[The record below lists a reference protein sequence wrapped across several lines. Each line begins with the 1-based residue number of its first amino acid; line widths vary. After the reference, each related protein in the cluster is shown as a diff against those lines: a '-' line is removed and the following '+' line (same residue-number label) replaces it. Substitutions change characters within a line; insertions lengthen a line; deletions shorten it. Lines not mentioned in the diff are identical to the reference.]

1 MSLSVHDLMSMWQ
14 SGEAGMASRLR
25 TLAFERPGATAL
37 ITIDAAGETQY
48 DYAELD
54 RRAACVAARFGD
66 QCAAGKRALLLMD
79 SGIDYVSALFGCLYA
94 GVVAVPVYPPESKR
108 EQHLARLRG
117 IAQDAGV
124 RYVLTTSVLQ
134 ERFADQYGE
143 LAPDAE
149 IIAVD
154 TLCATTVSN
163 DTGAFALHDVR
174 SSDIAFLQYTSGSTG
189 TPKGVMVS
197 HGNLIAN
204 EIAIKAA
211 LGVQSDDVFVSWL
224 PLYHDMGL
232 IGSLLQ
238 PVFSGIPLVLMSPHY
253 FLERP
258 MRWLQAIARHRGT
271 ISGAPDFAYRLCAER
286 LRDNA
291 IAQLD
296 LSSWRLAF
304 SGSEPVR
311 RDTLDTFVARFAPA
325 GFDAAALYP
334 CYGLAEAT
342 LFVTGGRRGAGLI
355 SARFESDALSAAR
368 VAVTSEGEPG
378 TVLVACG
385 ATQPGHAVVIVDP
398 VNGQTLTSGKIGEI
412 HVSGP
417 SVAHGYWQR
426 ADASASTFRTDGI
439 TRWLRTGDLGFVHDG
454 QLYIA
459 GRCKDLII
467 VRGKNLYPQDI
478 EQAVEARC
486 EFVRKGR
493 VIAFAADIDGAEGPA
508 LALEV
513 APMMKKRFTAA
524 DVVAQLNRCVFDAC
538 GEVPIAVVLLNPAAL
553 PKTSSGKLQ
562 RSATRQGWQDRTLDA
577 YALWEHGHFV
587 VGADASDTPQQA
599 PLDGLEKELAA
610 LWSEVLDLEIATRDA
625 HFFASGGSSLTAA
638 RLAAR
643 IGERW
648 RRPFEIG
655 QVFEFPTLATMA
667 QALSHALEKPE
678 CEPVDTFPLERSD
691 ELVASHAQQR
701 QLFAWQLDPQ
711 SRAYHIATGIRL
723 RGQLDIDALRRSFD
737 SLVERHAALRT
748 SFVETP
754 GAAYVYVPRIHPEKP
769 LNWMRADL
777 LDKDFSEDALGK
789 LAQRFAAEPFDLAQ
803 GPVLRVGLVRY
814 GDDEHLLLLA
824 LHHIA
829 TDGWSMQIIVDEFVA
844 YFRATVTNT
853 PVTIAAP
860 LVGYTDYAAWQ
871 NRWLN
876 GGEAQ
881 RQLDYW
887 RNELGDEVPALAL
900 SFDRS
905 PAAGPGS
912 LAASRMPFALPASLA
927 RRVRD
932 AASRHGATPF
942 ILLLAAYH
950 AWLYRVTGQADIRT
964 GVPVANRQRPETHGV
979 VGFFTNTIVLRSV
992 CTASLRVSALVAA
1005 LRRAAIEG
1013 QAHQALPFDVL
1024 VERLN
1029 PARDAQGLPLFE
1041 TTFNYLADDYPALE
1055 RLPGLTASRYEI
1067 EEAHVK
1073 VPLALDLRES
1083 RDGGMRAYLTYASDL
1098 FDATSVE
1105 RMAAQ
1110 YQRVVEAFAAALLS
1124 DDPAAAPTL
1133 AALDLLDLEEQ
1144 ARVAAASRGRV
1155 ANLSDEPV
1163 HVRVASHAQ
1172 AQPEAP
1178 ALIDR
1183 EERLSY
1189 REVDQRTQRI
1199 ACWLLDHG
1207 LGVGQHVAIVADRSA
1222 AFVVAML
1229 GVLKAGGAYVP
1240 LDAGNPPQRL
1250 EQTLRGCGAQ
1260 FVLWEKEKAEFALDG
1275 LQQTT
1280 IDNAQQHTHALTRE
1294 LPTVDSREAAYV
1306 IYTSGSSGTPKG
1318 VVIPHAALSNYVEA
1332 VLDRLALPP
1341 RSTFAMVSTVAA
1353 DLGHTMLFGALASGG
1368 TLHLIDRDTTL
1379 DADCFARYMTENR
1392 IDVLKIVPGHLNALL
1407 QVQNAA
1413 DVLPAHT
1420 LILGGEAT
1428 AWPLLENIRALKPSC
1443 RVINHYGPTETT
1455 VGILTQDAAHADSRA
1470 ATLPLGLPLANT
1482 STWVLDTHMN
1492 PVGAGETGELYLG
1505 GAGVAR
1511 GYLGRPGMT
1520 AERFVPD
1527 PFTAGARLY
1536 RSGDRARRLVDGAIE
1551 YLGRIDDQVKI
1562 RGYRVEPGE
1571 IAARLRAL
1579 DGVLD
1584 AAVIVSAA
1592 GRLAGF
1598 ATAKP
1603 GRTLDTASL
1612 KKQLAAVLPDY
1623 MVPSSL
1629 RVLDALPLNRN
1640 GKLDRQALG
1649 ELARKATRTGGS
1661 VHRIPHGAT
1670 EITLARIWSDVLGLA
1685 ESKPE
1690 SSILRD
1696 DNFFALGGH
1705 SLAAMRMLSRVRA
1718 EWSIELPLRAVFS
1731 APTLQALAVRI
1742 DELSIEAHAAGSETP
1757 TIRVIER
1764 QREMPLSLTQQRIWV
1779 VDQLA
1784 GGSLASYN
1792 MAAGLDLRGDLDA
1805 NLLHASLA
1813 ALVERHEV
1821 LRSSFGEHDG
1831 DPVLTIADHLDVPM
1845 PLVDCSALP
1854 DTQRE
1859 QTVARYLTDAAN
1871 RPFDLAAPPLV
1882 RALLLKFDA
1891 SHHVLILVLHHIV
1904 ADGAS
1909 VHILIDELCAQ
1920 YRARRGGLPSALP
1933 ALPIQ
1938 YADYAAWQREE
1949 LTAVKLRDEQDF
1961 WRTYLANA
1969 PHFLA
1974 LPADRPRPPVASHDG
1989 GTVRLRLSRETGA
2002 RVTTLASARGMT
2014 PFAVLLASFQLFLHK
2029 LTGQTDL
2036 LIGTDVAGRDR
2047 TELEGLVGFFINVLP
2062 VRSRI
2067 SVDGANTASFN
2078 AWLDTAKH
2086 SAWEALEH
2094 RALPFDRIVD
2104 ALAVSRR
2111 RDANPL
2117 LQMLFVLRDLPR
2129 KNTSVPGLAI
2139 ELLRVQTT
2147 QSKFDMAL
2155 FVEPVDGG
2163 YEVEWVYASS
2173 LFARST
2179 VERWFRLWRDL
2190 LDQVSTDPDAR
2201 LDLNRTL
2208 PDDSPDAVLQR
2219 VPEAIPQ

>member
-1 MSLSVHDLMSMWQ
+1 MSAWQ
-14 SGEAGMASRLR
+14 SGEASMATRLR
-25 TLAFERPGATAL
+25 TLALERPGAIAL
-37 ITIDAAGETQY
+37 ITIDATGEAQY
-48 DYAELD
+48 DYVEVD
-54 RRAACVAARFGD
+54 RRATRLAAHFSD
-66 QCAAGKRALLLMD
+66 QHAAGERALLLMD
-79 SGIDYVSALFGCLYA
+79 SGIDYVSAFFACLYA

-134 ERFADQYGE
+134 ERFADQYCE

-149 IIAVD
+149 VIAVD
-154 TLCATTVSN
+154 ALCSTGDSN
-163 DTGAFALHDVR
+163 AFTLHDVQP
-174 SSDIAFLQYTSGSTG
+174 SDIAFLQYTSGSTG

-204 EIAIKAA
+204 EIAIKAG

-238 PVFSGIPLVLMSPHY
+238 PVFSGIPLVLMSPQY

-258 MRWLQAIARHRGT
+258 LRWLQAIARHRGT

-291 IAQLD
+291 VAQLD

-311 RDTLDTFVARFAPA
+311 RDTLDAFVARFACT
-325 GFDAAALYP
+325 GFDPAALYP

-342 LFVTGGRRGAGLI
+342 LFVTGGRRGAGLV
-355 SARFESDALSAAR
+355 SGRFETDALSAAR
-368 VAVTSEGEPG
+368 VAVAPETRPG

-385 ATQPGHAVVIVDP
+385 TTQPGHVISIVDP
-398 VNGQTLTSGKIGEI
+398 VNGQTLASGGIGEI

-426 ADASASTFRTDGI
+426 AEASSSTFRTDGA

-493 VIAFAADIDGAEGPA
+493 VIAFSADIDGAEGPA
-508 LALEV
+508 LALEI
-513 APMMKKRFTAA
+513 APMMKKRFAAA
-524 DVVAQLNRCVFDAC
+524 DIAAQLNRCVFDAC
-538 GEVPIAVVLLNPAAL
+538 GEVPVAIVLLNPAAL

-562 RSATRQGWQDRTLDA
+562 RAAARQGWRNRTLDA
-577 YALWEHGHFV
+577 YALWERGQFV
-587 VGADASDTPQQA
+587 VGTGAAATLQQP
-599 PLDGLEKELAA
+599 PLEGLEQELAA
-610 LWSEVLDLEIATRDA
+610 LWTDVLDCEITTRDA
-625 HFFASGGSSLTAA
+625 HFFVSGGSSLTAA
-638 RLAAR
+638 RLATLVHQH
-643 IGERW
+643 W
-648 RRPFEIG
+648 RRPFELA
-655 QVFEFPTLATMA
+655 QVFEFPTLAAMA
-667 QALSHALEKPE
+667 EALAQALEKPA
-678 CEPVDTFPLERSD
+678 CEPADTTPLERGS
-691 ELVASHAQQR
+691 ELVVSHAQQR

-723 RGQLDIDALRRSFD
+723 RGQINMDALRRSFD
-737 SLVERHAALRT
+737 MLVERHAALRT
-748 SFVETP
+748 SFVETA
-754 GAAYVYVPRIHPEKP
+754 GAAHVYAPRIHPAKP
-769 LNWMRADL
+769 LDWMQADL
-777 LDKDFSEDALGK
+777 LDRDSSEEALGK
-789 LAQRFAAEPFDLAQ
+789 LARRFATEPFNLAR

-814 GDDEHLLLLA
+814 RDNEHLLLLA

-829 TDGWSMQIIVDEFVA
+829 TDGWSMRIIVDEFVA
-844 YFRATVTNT
+844 HYRSAVTST
-853 PVTIAAP
+853 QADIAAP
-860 LVGYTDYAAWQ
+860 LVSYTDYAAWQ
-871 NRWLN
+871 HRWLD

-887 RNELGDEVPALAL
+887 RNELGDEAPALAL
-900 SFDRS
+900 PFDRS
-905 PAAGPGS
+905 PTAGTGS
-912 LAASRMPFALPASLA
+912 LAAARMPFTLPVTLA
-927 RRVRD
+927 RQVRD
-932 AASRHGATPF
+932 AASQHGATPF

-992 CTASLRVSALVAA
+992 CTASLSVSALVAA
-1005 LRRAAIEG
+1005 LRRAAIDG

-1029 PARDAQGLPLFE
+1029 PARGAQGQPLFE
-1041 TTFNYLADDYPALE
+1041 TTFNYLSDDYPALE
-1055 RLPGLTASRYEI
+1055 RLPGLIASRYEI
-1067 EEAHVK
+1067 EEEHVK
-1073 VPLALDLRES
+1073 VPLGLDLRES
-1083 RDGGMRAYLTYASDL
+1083 RDGGIRAYLTYASDL
-1098 FDATSVE
+1098 FDATSAE

-1110 YQRVVEAFAAALLS
+1110 YQRVVEAFVAALLH
-1124 DDPAAAPTL
+1124 DDPAADSTL
-1133 AALDLLDLEEQ
+1133 AALDLLDPEGQ
-1144 ARVAAASRGRV
+1144 ARVALASRGEQT
-1155 ANLSDEPV
+1155 NFSGEPM
-1163 HVRVASHAQ
+1163 HVRVAHHATERPQ
-1172 AQPEAP
+1172 ALAV
-1178 ALIDR
+1178 IDGTT
-1183 EERLSY
+1183 RLTYS
-1189 REVDQRTQRI
+1189 ELNQRAQSI

-1207 LGVGQHVAIVADRSA
+1207 LRAGQHVAIVADRSSS
-1222 AFVVAML
+1222 FVVAML

-1240 LDAGNPPQRL
+1240 LDAANPPQRL
-1250 EQTLRGCGAQ
+1250 EQTLRGCGAR
-1260 FVLWEKEKAEFALDG
+1260 FVLWEKAGIRIDG
-1275 LQQTT
+1275 LHQAT
-1280 IDNAQQHTHALTRE
+1280 IDHVQQHALLLTRD
-1294 LPTVDSREAAYV
+1294 LPVVDSREAAYV

-1318 VVIPHAALSNYVEA
+1318 VVIPHAALSNYVDA
-1332 VLDRLALPP
+1332 VLDRLALPG
-1341 RSTFAMVSTVAA
+1341 RMAFAMVSTVAA
-1353 DLGHTMLFGALASGG
+1353 DLGHTVLFGALASGG

-1379 DADCFARYMTENR
+1379 DADSFARYMVENS
-1392 IDVLKIVPGHLNALL
+1392 IDILKIVPGHLNALL
-1407 QVQNAA
+1407 QAQDAA

-1420 LILGGEAT
+1420 LVLGGEAT
-1428 AWPLLENIRALKPSC
+1428 AWPLLENIRSLKPSC

-1455 VGILTQDAAHADSRA
+1455 VGILTQDAAHTDSSA
-1470 ATLPLGLPLANT
+1470 ATLPVGSPLANAA
-1482 STWVLDTHMN
+1482 TWVLDAHMN
-1492 PVGAGETGELYLG
+1492 PVSGGETGELYLG
-1505 GAGVAR
+1505 GVGVAR
-1511 GYLGRPGMT
+1511 GYLDRPGMT

-1527 PFTAGARLY
+1527 PFTPGGRLY
-1536 RSGDRARRLVDGAIE
+1536 RSGDRARRLTDGAIE

-1584 AAVIVSAA
+1584 AAVLVSAA

-1598 ATAKP
+1598 VTAKP
-1603 GRTLDTASL
+1603 GCTLDTTLL

-1640 GKLDRQALG
+1640 GKLDRQALS
-1649 ELARKATRTGGS
+1649 ELARTATRTYAS
-1661 VHRIPHGAT
+1661 VRRMPEGAT
-1670 EITLARIWSDVLGLA
+1670 EITLARIWSDVLGLTG
-1685 ESKPE
+1685 SKPE
-1690 SSILRD
+1690 NSIARD

-1705 SLAAMRMLSRVRA
+1705 SLAAMRMLSRVRVA
-1718 EWSIELPLRAVFS
+1718 WPIELPLRAVFS

-1742 DELSIEAHAAGSETP
+1742 DELSSEGDATGSGAP
-1757 TIRVIER
+1757 IRIVER
-1764 QREMPLSLTQQRIWV
+1764 RREMPLSLTQQRIWV
-1779 VDQLA
+1779 VDRLA

-1792 MAAGLDLRGDLDA
+1792 MAAGLDLRGELDA
-1805 NLLHASLA
+1805 TLLHASLA
-1813 ALVERHEV
+1813 ALIERHEV
-1821 LRSSFGEHDG
+1821 LRSSFGEDDG
-1831 DPVLTIADHLDVPM
+1831 DPVLTIADQLDVPM
-1845 PLVDCSALP
+1845 PLVDCGTTLP
-1854 DTQRE
+1854 DTQR
-1859 QTVARYLTDAAN
+1859 QQIIDRYLTDAAN
-1871 RPFDLAAPPLV
+1871 RPFDLAAPPLM

-1909 VHILIDELCAQ
+1909 VHILIDELCAG
-1920 YRARRGGLPSALP
+1920 YRARRIGMPAALP
-1933 ALPIQ
+1933 ALPVQ
-1938 YADYAAWQREE
+1938 YADYAAWQREQSTS
-1949 LTAVKLRDEQDF
+1949 LGGRGEQDF
-1961 WRTYLANA
+1961 WRAYLANA

-1989 GTVRLRLSRETGA
+1989 GVVRLTLSRETAA
-2002 RVTTLASARGMT
+2002 RVRTLATARGMT
-2014 PFAVLLASFQLFLHK
+2014 PFAVLLASFQLFLHR
-2029 LTGQTDL
+2029 LTGQADL
-2036 LIGTDVAGRDR
+2036 LVGTDVAGRDR
-2047 TELEGLVGFFINVLP
+2047 TELEGLIGFFINVLP

-2067 SVDGANTASFN
+2067 ADDGANTASFN
-2078 AWLDTAKH
+2078 AWLGTARH

-2094 RALPFDRIVD
+2094 RVLPFDRIVD

-2117 LQMLFVLRDLPR
+2117 LQLLFVLRDLPR
-2129 KNTSVPGLAI
+2129 RNTSVPGLAI
-2139 ELLRVQTT
+2139 ELLRAQAT

-2173 LFARST
+2173 LFLRST
-2179 VERWFRLWRDL
+2179 VERWFASWREL
-2190 LDQVSTDPDAR
+2190 LDKVSADPEAPLILDPTLAR
-2201 LDLNRTL
+2201 HSPGTVPHRL
-2208 PDDSPDAVLQR
+2208 PD
-2219 VPEAIPQ
+2219 AIPQ

>member
-1 MSLSVHDLMSMWQ
+1 MSAHDLTSMWQ
-14 SGEAGMASRLR
+14 SGEAGMATRLR
-25 TLAFERPGATAL
+25 ALASERPGATAL

-54 RRAACVAARFGD
+54 RRATCLATYFSD
-66 QCAAGKRALLLMD
+66 QHAAGERALLLMD
-79 SGIDYVSALFGCLYA
+79 SGIDYVSAFFGCLYA

-134 ERFADQYGE
+134 ERFAEQYGE
-143 LAPDAE
+143 LAPGAE

-154 TLCATTVSN
+154 TLCAVSASS

-174 SSDIAFLQYTSGSTG
+174 PSDIAFLQYTSGSTG

-204 EIAIKAA
+204 EIAISAG

-232 IGSLLQ
+232 IGSMVQ
-238 PVFSGIPLVLMSPHY
+238 PVFSGIPLVLMSPQY

-258 MRWLQAIARHRGT
+258 MRWPQAIARHRGT

-311 RDTLDTFVARFAPA
+311 RDTLDAFVARFASA

-342 LFVTGGRRGAGLI
+342 LFVTGGRRGVGLV

-368 VAVTSEGEPG
+368 VAVTSESEPG

-385 ATQPGHAVVIVDP
+385 APQPGHVIEIVDP
-398 VNGQTLTSGKIGEI
+398 VSGERLTSGQIGEI

-426 ADASASTFRTDGI
+426 ADASASTFRTVGV
-439 TRWLRTGDLGFVHDG
+439 TRWLRTGDLGFVHDR

-493 VIAFAADIDGAEGPA
+493 VIAFAADIDAAEGPA
-508 LALEV
+508 LALEI

-524 DVVAQLNRCVFDAC
+524 DIVAQLNRCVFDAC

-562 RSATRQGWQDRTLDA
+562 RAATRQGWQDRTLDA

-587 VGADASDTPQQA
+587 VGAAGADTPQQA
-599 PLDGLEKELAA
+599 PLDGIEKELAA
-610 LWSEVLDLEIATRDA
+610 LWSEVIEREIAARDA

-643 IGERW
+643 ICERW

-655 QVFEFPTLATMA
+655 QVFEFPTLAAMTK
-667 QALSHALEKPE
+667 ALSQAIEKPE
-678 CEPVDTFPLERSD
+678 CESADTVPLERGD
-691 ELVASHAQQR
+691 ELVVSHAQQR

-737 SLVERHAALRT
+737 ILVERHAALRT
-748 SFVETP
+748 SFVEMP
-754 GAAYVYVPRIHPEKP
+754 GAAHIYVPRIHPATP
-769 LNWMRADL
+769 LDWMRADL
-777 LDKDFSEDALGK
+777 LGGDFSEEMLGK
-789 LAQRFAAEPFDLAQ
+789 LARRFAAEPFDLAQ

-814 GDDEHLLLLA
+814 GDNEHLLLLA

-844 YFRATVTNT
+844 HYRAAVANT
-853 PVTIAAP
+853 PAMIVAP
-860 LVGYTDYAAWQ
+860 LIGYTDYAAWQ
-871 NRWLN
+871 HRWLDGN
-876 GGEAQ
+876 EAQ

-887 RNELGDEVPALAL
+887 RNQLGDEAPALAL
-900 SFDRS
+900 PFDRS
-905 PAAGPGS
+905 LAAGTGS
-912 LAASRMPFALPASLA
+912 MAAARIPFALPASLA

-950 AWLYRVTGQADIRT
+950 VWLYRVTGQADIRT

-979 VGFFTNTIVLRSV
+979 VGLFTNTIVLRSV
-992 CTASLRVSALVAA
+992 CTASLSVSALLAA
-1005 LRRAAIEG
+1005 LRRAAIDG

-1029 PARDAQGLPLFE
+1029 PVRDAQGLPLFE

-1055 RLPGLTASRYEI
+1055 RLPGLIASRYEL

-1083 RDGGMRAYLTYASDL
+1083 REDGMRAYLTYASDL
-1098 FDATSVE
+1098 FDATSIE

-1110 YQRVVEAFAAALLS
+1110 YQRVVEAFATALLS
-1124 DDPAAAPTL
+1124 DDPAADSTL
-1133 AALDLLDLEEQ
+1133 AALDLLDPEDR
-1144 ARVAAASRGRV
+1144 ACVAAASCGRET
-1155 ANLSDEPV
+1155 NLSGERV
-1163 HVRVASHAQ
+1163 HVRIASHAQ
-1172 AQPEAP
+1172 AQPD
-1178 ALIDR
+1178 ALALVDGG
-1183 EERLSY
+1183 ERLSY
-1189 REVDQRTQRI
+1189 RELDQRAQRV

-1207 LGVGQHVAIVADRSA
+1207 LRAGQPVAIVADRSM

-1240 LDAGNPPQRL
+1240 LDAGSPQQRL

-1260 FVLWEKEKAEFALDG
+1260 FVLSEKAGLALDG

-1280 IDNAQQHTHALTRE
+1280 IDNAQQHARALTRE
-1294 LPTVDSREAAYV
+1294 LPAVDPREAAYV

-1353 DLGHTMLFGALASGG
+1353 DLGHTVLFGALASGG
-1368 TLHLIDRDTTL
+1368 TLHLIARDTTL
-1379 DADCFARYMTENR
+1379 DADCFARYMAANR
-1392 IDVLKIVPGHLNALL
+1392 IDILKIVPGHLNALL
-1407 QVQNAA
+1407 QAQNAA

-1420 LILGGEAT
+1420 LVLGGEAT
-1428 AWPLLENIRALKPSC
+1428 AWPLLQKIRSLKPSC

-1455 VGILTQDAAHADSRA
+1455 VGILTQDAARADSSA
-1470 ATLPLGLPLANT
+1470 ATLPLGSPLANT
-1482 STWVLDTHMN
+1482 ATWVLDAHMN
-1492 PVGAGETGELYLG
+1492 PVGAGEIGELYLG

-1511 GYLGRPGMT
+1511 GYLGWPGMT

-1527 PFTAGARLY
+1527 PYARGERLY
-1536 RSGDRARRLVDGAIE
+1536 RSGDRARRLADGAIE

-1562 RGYRVEPGE
+1562 RGYRVEPAE

-1584 AAVIVSAA
+1584 AAVIVSTT

-1598 ATAKP
+1598 AVAKP
-1603 GRTLDTASL
+1603 ECTLDTVSL

-1649 ELARKATRTGGS
+1649 ELARTATRTGGS
-1661 VHRIPHGAT
+1661 VRRVPKGAT
-1670 EITLARIWSDVLGLA
+1670 EITLARIWADVLGLA

-1690 SSILRD
+1690 TSILRD

-1718 EWSIELPLRAVFS
+1718 EWPIELPLRAVFS
-1731 APTLQALAVRI
+1731 APTLQALAVSI
-1742 DELSIEAHAAGSETP
+1742 DVLSTEAHTVSSETP
-1757 TIRVIER
+1757 IRIVER
-1764 QREMPLSLTQQRIWV
+1764 RQEMPLSLTQQRIWV

-1784 GGSLASYN
+1784 VGGLASYN
-1792 MAAGLDLRGDLDA
+1792 MAAGLDLRGELDA

-1813 ALVERHEV
+1813 ALVDRHEV

-1845 PLVDCSALP
+1845 PLVNCGALP
-1854 DTQRE
+1854 DTQRQ
-1859 QTVARYLTDAAN
+1859 QTVDRYLTDAAI
-1871 RPFDLAAPPLV
+1871 RPFDLAAPPLM
-1882 RALLLKFDA
+1882 RALLLKFDT

-1909 VHILIDELCAQ
+1909 VHILIDELCAG
-1920 YRARRGGLPSALP
+1920 YRARRSGMPPALLALP
-1933 ALPIQ
+1933 VQ
-1938 YADYAAWQREE
+1938 YADYAAWQREQ
-1949 LTAVKLRDEQDF
+1949 LTPVKVRGEQDF
-1961 WRTYLANA
+1961 WRAYLANA

-1989 GTVRLRLSRETGA
+1989 GTVRLTLSPETGA
-2002 RVTTLASARGMT
+2002 RVRALASVRGMT

-2047 TELEGLVGFFINVLP
+2047 TGLEGLIGLFINVLP

-2067 SVDGANTASFN
+2067 KTDGVNTASFN

-2129 KNTSVPGLAI
+2129 KNTNVPGLAI
-2139 ELLRVQTT
+2139 ELLRPQTT

-2173 LFARST
+2173 LFVRST
-2179 VERWFRLWRDL
+2179 VERWFASWRDL
-2190 LDQVSTDPDAR
+2190 LDQVSADPDAR
-2201 LDLNRTL
+2201 LDLGRTL
-2208 PDDSPDAVLQR
+2208 PDYSPDATLHR
-2219 VPEAIPQ
+2219 VPDAISQ

>member
-1 MSLSVHDLMSMWQ
+1 MSLSVHDEASM
-14 SGEAGMASRLR
+14 ATRLR
-25 TLAFERPGATAL
+25 TLALERPGAVAL

-54 RRAACVAARFGD
+54 RRAACVAAHFDKQR
-66 QCAAGKRALLLMD
+66 AAGECALLLMD
-79 SGIDYVSALFGCLYA
+79 SGVDYVSAFFGCLYA

-124 RYVLTTSVLQ
+124 RYVLTTSALQ
-134 ERFADQYGE
+134 VRFADQYGE

-154 TLCATTVSN
+154 TLSATSASSVPH
-163 DTGAFALHDVR
+163 AFTLHDVQP
-174 SSDIAFLQYTSGSTG
+174 SDIAFLQYTSGSTG

-204 EIAIKAA
+204 EIAIKAG

-232 IGSLLQ
+232 IGSMLQ
-238 PVFSGIPLVLMSPHY
+238 PVFSSIPLVLMSPQY

-258 MRWLQAIARHRGT
+258 LRWLQAIARHRGT

-291 IAQLD
+291 VAELD

-311 RDTLDTFVARFAPA
+311 RDTLDAFVARFASA

-368 VAVTSEGEPG
+368 VAVTSESEPG

-385 ATQPGHAVVIVDP
+385 APQPGHVIEVVDP
-398 VNGQTLTSGKIGEI
+398 VSGDTLISGQIGEI

-426 ADASASTFRTDGI
+426 TDVSASTFRTDGAI
-439 TRWLRTGDLGFVHDG
+439 RWLRTGDLGFVHDG

-508 LALEV
+508 IALEI
-513 APMMKKRFTAA
+513 APLMKKRFTAA
-524 DVVAQLNRCVFDAC
+524 DIVAQLNRCIFDVC
-538 GEVPIAVVLLNPAAL
+538 GEAPVAVVLLNPAAL

-562 RSATRQGWQDRTLDA
+562 RAATRQGWQDRTLDA
-577 YALWEHGHFV
+577 YALWERNHFV
-587 VGADASDTPQQA
+587 LGAASSETPQQA

-610 LWSEVLDLEIATRDA
+610 IWSEVLDLEVATRDA

-643 IGERW
+643 ISQHW

-655 QVFEFPTLATMA
+655 QVFEFQTLATMA
-667 QALSHALEKPE
+667 QALSQVLENPE
-678 CEPVDTFPLERSD
+678 CESADTIPLERSD
-691 ELVASHAQQR
+691 ELVVSHAQQR

-711 SRAYHIATGIRL
+711 SRAYHVAAGIRL
-723 RGQLDIDALRRSFD
+723 RGQLDIDALRRSFNI
-737 SLVERHAALRT
+737 LVERHAALRT

-754 GAAYVYVPRIHPEKP
+754 GSVHVYVPQIHPAIP
-769 LNWMRADL
+769 LDWMRADL
-777 LDKDFSEDALGK
+777 IDEEFIEDTLGK

-814 GDDEHLLLLA
+814 GDNEHVLLLA

-844 YFRATVTNT
+844 HYHAAVTRT
-853 PVTIAAP
+853 AATIAAP

-871 NRWLN
+871 HRWLD
-876 GGEAQ
+876 GSEAQ

-887 RNELGDEVPALAL
+887 SAELGDEAPALAL
-900 SFDRS
+900 PFDRS
-905 PAAGPGS
+905 PAAGTGS
-912 LAASRMPFALPASLA
+912 LAAARMPFTLPANLTG
-927 RRVRD
+927 RVRD

-942 ILLLAAYH
+942 IVLLAAYH

-979 VGFFTNTIVLRSV
+979 VGFFTNTIVLRSD
-992 CTASLRVSALVAA
+992 CTALLSVSALLAA
-1005 LRRAAIEG
+1005 LRRAAIDG

-1083 RDGGMRAYLTYASDL
+1083 RQGGMRAYLTYASDL
-1098 FDATSVE
+1098 FDAPSVE

-1110 YQRVVEAFAAALLS
+1110 YRRVVEAFVAALLS
-1124 DDPAAAPTL
+1124 DDPAADPAL
-1133 AALDLLDLEEQ
+1133 AALDLLDPEEL
-1144 ARVAAASRGRV
+1144 ARVAVASQGSKI
-1155 ANLSDEPV
+1155 NLSGEPV
-1163 HVRVASHAQ
+1163 HVRVASHAR
-1172 AQPEAP
+1172 AQPDAP
-1178 ALIDR
+1178 ALIDG
-1183 EERLSY
+1183 EERLNY
-1189 REVDQRTQRI
+1189 RELEQRAQRI

-1207 LGVGQHVAIVADRSA
+1207 LRAGQPVAIVADRSA

-1250 EQTLRGCGAQ
+1250 EQTLRGCGAR
-1260 FVLWEKEKAEFALDG
+1260 FVLWEKEQTGLVLDG
-1275 LQQTT
+1275 PQKQTT
-1280 IDNAQQHTHALTRE
+1280 IGHAQQHAHALTRE
-1294 LPTVDSREAAYV
+1294 LPVVDSREAAYV

-1353 DLGHTMLFGALASGG
+1353 DLGHTVLFGALVSGG
-1368 TLHLIDRDTTL
+1368 TLHLVDRDTTL
-1379 DADCFARYMTENR
+1379 DADCFARYMAANR
-1392 IDVLKIVPGHLNALL
+1392 IDILKIVPGHLNALL
-1407 QVQNAA
+1407 QAQNAA

-1420 LILGGEAT
+1420 LVLGGEAT
-1428 AWPLLENIRALKPSC
+1428 AWPLLEKIRSLKPSC
-1443 RVINHYGPTETT
+1443 RVVNHYGPTETT
-1455 VGILTQDAAHADSRA
+1455 VGIVTQDAAHADPSA

-1482 STWVLDTHMN
+1482 STWVLDAHMN

-1527 PFTAGARLY
+1527 PFTRGERLY
-1536 RSGDRARRLVDGAIE
+1536 RSGDRARRLTDGAIE

-1584 AAVIVSAA
+1584 AAVLVSAA

-1598 ATAKP
+1598 ATAAP
-1603 GRTLDTASL
+1603 GCALDTASL
-1612 KKQLAAVLPDY
+1612 KRQLAAVLPDY

-1629 RVLDALPLNRN
+1629 RILDALPLNRN
-1640 GKLDRQALG
+1640 GKLDRQALL
-1649 ELARKATRTGGS
+1649 ELARTATRTGAS
-1661 VHRIPHGAT
+1661 VRRVPQGVT
-1670 EITLARIWSDVLGLA
+1670 EITLARIWADVLGLA
-1685 ESKPE
+1685 ENKPE
-1690 SSILRD
+1690 SSIARD

-1718 EWSIELPLRAVFS
+1718 AWSIELPLRAVFS

-1742 DELSIEAHAAGSETP
+1742 DELSSDTHTALSEAP
-1757 TIRVIER
+1757 IRIVER
-1764 QREMPLSLTQQRIWV
+1764 RQEMPLSLTQQRIWI

-1784 GGSLASYN
+1784 GGGLASYN
-1792 MAAGLDLRGDLDA
+1792 MAAGLDLRGPLDT
-1805 NLLHASLA
+1805 NLLQASLA
-1813 ALVERHEV
+1813 ALVDRHEV

-1845 PLVDCSALP
+1845 PLVDCGALP
-1854 DTQRE
+1854 DTQRQ
-1859 QTVARYLTDAAN
+1859 QTIDRYLTDAAN
-1871 RPFDLAAPPLV
+1871 RPFDLAAPPLT

-1909 VHILIDELCAQ
+1909 VHVLIDELCAG
-1920 YRARRGGLPSALP
+1920 YRARRDGMPPALP

-1938 YADYAAWQREE
+1938 YGDYAVWQREQ
-1949 LTAVKLRDEQDF
+1949 LSPIKLRDEQQF
-1961 WRTYLANA
+1961 WRTYLSNA

-1974 LPADRPRPPVASHDG
+1974 LPTDRLRTPVASHNG
-1989 GTVRLRLSRETGA
+1989 GTARLTLSRETGE
-2002 RVTTLASARGMT
+2002 RVQALAGARGMT

-2029 LTGQTDL
+2029 LIGQTDL

-2047 TELEGLVGFFINVLP
+2047 TELEGLIGFFINVLP

-2067 SVDGANTASFN
+2067 SADDANTASFN

-2094 RALPFDRIVD
+2094 RVFPFERIVD
-2104 ALAVSRR
+2104 ALGVSRR
-2111 RDANPL
+2111 RDSNPL
-2117 LQMLFVLRDLPR
+2117 LQLLFVLRDLPR
-2129 KNTSVPGLAI
+2129 KNTSVPGLSI
-2139 ELLRVQTT
+2139 ELLRAQTT

-2173 LFARST
+2173 LFEQST
-2179 VERWFRLWRDL
+2179 VERWFGLWRDL
-2190 LDQVSTDPDAR
+2190 LDQVSADPDAR
-2201 LDLNRTL
+2201 LDLVRPL
-2208 PDDSPDAVLQR
+2208 PDYSPDAMLHR
-2219 VPEAIPQ
+2219 VPEAISQ

>member
-1 MSLSVHDLMSMWQ
+1 MSLSVHD
-14 SGEAGMASRLR
+14 EAGMATRLR
-25 TLAFERPGATAL
+25 SLALERPGAVAL

-54 RRAACVAARFGD
+54 RRAACVAAHFSKQRAVGE
-66 QCAAGKRALLLMD
+66 RALLLMD
-79 SGIDYVSALFGCLYA
+79 SGIDYVSAFFGCLYA
-94 GVVAVPVYPPESKR
+94 GVIAVPVYPPESKR

-124 RYVLTTSVLQ
+124 RYVLTTSALQ

-149 IIAVD
+149 VIAVD
-154 TLCATTVSN
+154 TLCATTSSAVSH
-163 DTGAFALHDVR
+163 AFTLLDVQP
-174 SSDIAFLQYTSGSTG
+174 SDIAFLQYTSGSMG

-204 EIAIKAA
+204 EIAIKAG

-238 PVFSGIPLVLMSPHY
+238 PVFSGIPLVLMSPQY

-258 MRWLQAIARHRGT
+258 LRWLQAIARHRGT

-286 LRDNA
+286 LRDSA
-291 IAQLD
+291 IADLD

-311 RDTLDTFVARFAPA
+311 RDTLDAFVARLAPA
-325 GFDAAALYP
+325 GFDATALYP

-342 LFVTGGRRGAGLI
+342 LFVTGGRRGAGLV

-368 VAVTSEGEPG
+368 VAVALENEPG

-385 ATQPGHAVVIVDP
+385 ATQPGHVIEIVDP
-398 VNGQTLTSGKIGEI
+398 ENGQALTSGQIGEI
-412 HVSGP
+412 HVRGP

-426 ADASASTFRTDGI
+426 ADASASTFRADGA

-508 LALEV
+508 IALEI
-513 APMMKKRFTAA
+513 APMMKRRFTAA
-524 DVVAQLNRCVFDAC
+524 DIVAQLNRSVFDVC
-538 GEVPIAVVLLNPAAL
+538 GEVPVAVVLLNPAAL

-562 RSATRQGWQDRTLDA
+562 RTATRRGWQDRTLDA
-577 YALWEHGHFV
+577 YALWERSHFV
-587 VGADASDTPQQA
+587 VGADANDAPQQA
-599 PLDGLEKELAA
+599 PLDGLEKELAT
-610 LWSEVLDLEIATRDA
+610 LWNEVLELEVLKRDA

-643 IGERW
+643 ISQHW
-648 RRPFEIG
+648 RRPFEIR
-655 QVFEFPTLATMA
+655 QIFEFPTLTTMA
-667 QALSHALEKPE
+667 HALSQALEKPE
-678 CEPVDTFPLERSD
+678 CESADTTPLERSV
-691 ELVASHAQQR
+691 ELVVSHAQQR

-711 SRAYHIATGIRL
+711 SRAYHIAAGIRL
-723 RGQLDIDALRRSFD
+723 RGQLEIDALRRSFD
-737 SLVERHAALRT
+737 ILVERHAALRT

-754 GAAYVYVPRIHPEKP
+754 GSAHVYVPRIEPATP
-769 LNWMRADL
+769 LDWMRADL
-777 LDKDFSEDALGK
+777 NDAEFSEDALEE
-789 LAQRFAAEPFDLAQ
+789 LARRFAAEPFDLTQ

-814 GDDEHLLLLA
+814 GENEHLLLLA

-844 YFRATVTNT
+844 HYRAAVTNT
-853 PVTIAAP
+853 PATIAAP
-860 LVGYTDYAAWQ
+860 LVSYTDYAAWQ
-871 NRWLN
+871 HRWLD
-876 GGEAQ
+876 GSEAQ
-881 RQLDYW
+881 RQLEYW
-887 RNELGDEVPALAL
+887 RNELADEAPALAL
-900 SFDRS
+900 PFDRS
-905 PAAGPGS
+905 AVAKSGS
-912 LAASRMPFALPASLA
+912 LTAARMPFTLPPNLA

-942 ILLLAAYH
+942 IVLLAAYH
-950 AWLYRVTGQADIRT
+950 AWLYRVTGQTDIRT
-964 GVPVANRQRPETHGV
+964 GVPVANRQRAETHDV
-979 VGFFTNTIVLRSV
+979 VGFFTNTIVLRSI
-992 CTASLRVSALVAA
+992 CTASLSVSGLLAA
-1005 LRRAAIEG
+1005 VRRAAIEG

-1029 PARDAQGLPLFE
+1029 PARDGQALPLFE

-1067 EEAHVK
+1067 KEAHVK

-1083 RDGGMRAYLTYASDL
+1083 REGGMRAYLTYASDL
-1098 FDATSVE
+1098 FDAPSVE

-1110 YQRVVEAFAAALLS
+1110 YQRIVEAFALALLS
-1124 DDPAAAPTL
+1124 DDSADDTTL
-1133 AALDLLDLEEQ
+1133 ATIDLLDRQEL
-1144 ARVAAASRGRV
+1144 ACVAAASCGSKT
-1155 ANLSDEPV
+1155 NFSGEPV

-1172 AQPEAP
+1172 AQPDAL
-1178 ALIDR
+1178 ALIDG
-1183 EERLSY
+1183 EERLNY
-1189 REVDQRTQRI
+1189 RELDQRAQRV

-1207 LGVGQHVAIVADRSA
+1207 LQAGQAVAIVGDRSA

-1240 LDAGNPPQRL
+1240 LDAANPPQRL
-1250 EQTLRGCGAQ
+1250 EQTLRGCGAR
-1260 FVLWEKEKAEFALDG
+1260 FVLWEKEQTGPVLDG
-1275 LQQTT
+1275 PHEQTT
-1280 IDNAQQHTHALTRE
+1280 IDQAQEHAHAISRE

-1318 VVIPHAALSNYVEA
+1318 VVVPHSALINYVEA
-1332 VLDRLALPP
+1332 VLGRLALPP

-1353 DLGHTMLFGALASGG
+1353 DLGHTVLFGALASGG

-1379 DADCFARYMTENR
+1379 DADCFARYMTENS
-1392 IDVLKIVPGHLNALL
+1392 IDILKIVPGHLNALL
-1407 QVQNAA
+1407 QARNAA

-1420 LILGGEAT
+1420 LVLGGEAT
-1428 AWPLLENIRALKPSC
+1428 AWPLLEKIRSLKPSC

-1455 VGILTQDAAHADSRA
+1455 VGILTQDAAHADSSA

-1492 PVGAGETGELYLG
+1492 PVGAGEIGELYLG

-1527 PFTAGARLY
+1527 PFWAGGRLY
-1536 RSGDRARRLVDGAIE
+1536 RSGDRARRLTDGAIE

-1603 GRTLDTASL
+1603 GCNLDTALL

-1629 RVLDALPLNRN
+1629 RVLDTMPLNRN
-1640 GKLDRQALG
+1640 GKLDRQVLG
-1649 ELARKATRTGGS
+1649 ELARTPTRTGGS
-1661 VHRIPHGAT
+1661 VTRVPQGAT
-1670 EITLARIWSDVLGLA
+1670 EITLAAIWADVLGLA
-1685 ESKPE
+1685 EKAPGN
-1690 SSILRD
+1690 SILRE
-1696 DNFFALGGH
+1696 DNFFSLGGH

-1718 EWSIELPLRAVFS
+1718 AWSIELPLRAVFT
-1731 APTLQALAVRI
+1731 APTLHALAVCI
-1742 DELSIEAHAAGSETP
+1742 DELCGSAAEVGSETT
-1757 TIRVIER
+1757 TIRIVER
-1764 QREMPLSLTQQRIWV
+1764 QREMPLSLTQQRIWI

-1792 MAAGLDLRGDLDA
+1792 MAAGLDLRGELDA
-1805 NLLHASLA
+1805 SLLHASLS

-1821 LRSSFGEHDG
+1821 LRSSFGERDG
-1831 DPVLTIADHLDVPM
+1831 DPVHTIADHLDMPM
-1845 PLVDCSALP
+1845 PLVDCCALP
-1854 DTQRE
+1854 DAQRE
-1859 QTVARYLTDAAN
+1859 HTVARYLADAAN
-1871 RPFDLAAPPLV
+1871 RPFDLAAPPLM
-1882 RALLLKFDA
+1882 RALLLKFDT
-1891 SHHVLILVLHHIV
+1891 SHHMLILVLHHIV

-1909 VHILIDELCAQ
+1909 VHILIDELCVQ
-1920 YRARRGGLPSALP
+1920 YRARCDGTATALP
-1933 ALPIQ
+1933 PLPVQ
-1938 YADYAAWQREE
+1938 YADYAAWQREQ
-1949 LTAVKLRDEQDF
+1949 LAPPRLNIEQDF
-1961 WRTYLANA
+1961 WRKYLGNV

-1989 GTVRLRLSRETGA
+1989 GTVHLTLSRETGA
-2002 RVTTLASARGMT
+2002 RVMSLASARGMT

-2029 LTGQTDL
+2029 LTGQPDL
-2036 LIGTDVAGRDR
+2036 LIGTDVAGRER
-2047 TELEGLVGFFINVLP
+2047 TEFEGLIGFFINVLP

-2067 SVDGANTASFN
+2067 SADSLNTASFN
-2078 AWLDTAKH
+2078 AWLDAAKH

-2129 KNTSVPGLAI
+2129 KNASVPGLAI
-2139 ELLRVQTT
+2139 ELLRAQTT

-2173 LFARST
+2173 LFVRST
-2179 VERWFRLWRDL
+2179 VERWFASWRDL
-2190 LDQVSTDPDAR
+2190 LDQVTSDPDAP
-2201 LDLNRTL
+2201 LNLSPAL
-2208 PDDSPDAVLQR
+2208 PDSDSDAVLHD
-2219 VPEAIPQ
+2219 VPEAISQ

>member
-1 MSLSVHDLMSMWQ
+1 MSLSVHDEASM
-14 SGEAGMASRLR
+14 AMRLR
-25 TLAFERPGATAL
+25 SLALERPRALAL

-54 RRAACVAARFGD
+54 RRAVCVAAHFGK
-66 QCAAGKRALLLMD
+66 QGAAGERALLLMD
-79 SGIDYVSALFGCLYA
+79 SGIDYVSAFFGCLYA

-124 RYVLTTSVLQ
+124 RYVLTTSALQ

-154 TLCATTVSN
+154 TLCATTAPAVSHAY
-163 DTGAFALHDVR
+163 TLHDVQP
-174 SSDIAFLQYTSGSTG
+174 SDIAFLQYTSGSTG

-204 EIAIKAA
+204 EIAIKAG

-238 PVFSGIPLVLMSPHY
+238 PVFSGIPLVLMSPQY

-258 MRWLQAIARHRGT
+258 LRWLQAIARHRGT

-286 LRDNA
+286 LRDSA
-291 IAQLD
+291 VAELD

-311 RDTLDTFVARFAPA
+311 RDTLDAFVARFAPA
-325 GFDAAALYP
+325 GFDAAALYA

-368 VAVTSEGEPG
+368 VAVAPENEPG
-378 TVLVACG
+378 TILVACG
-385 ATQPGHAVVIVDP
+385 SPQPGHVIEIVDP
-398 VNGQTLTSGKIGEI
+398 ENGQTLAGGQIGEI
-412 HVSGP
+412 HVRGP

-426 ADASASTFRTDGI
+426 ADASASTFRADGA
-439 TRWLRTGDLGFVHDG
+439 THWLRTGDLGFIHDG

-493 VIAFAADIDGAEGPA
+493 VIAFAADMDGAEGPA
-508 LALEV
+508 LALEI

-524 DVVAQLNRCVFDAC
+524 DIVAQLNRCVFDAC
-538 GEVPIAVVLLNPAAL
+538 GDVPVVVVLLNPAAL

-562 RSATRQGWQDRTLDA
+562 RAATRQGWLDRTLDA
-577 YALWEHGHFV
+577 YALWERGHFLW
-587 VGADASDTPQQA
+587 GAASGETPQQA
-599 PLDGLEKELAA
+599 PLNGLEKELAA
-610 LWSEVLDLEIATRDA
+610 LWSEVLDLEIVTRDA

-643 IGERW
+643 ISQHW

-655 QVFEFPTLATMA
+655 QVFEFPTLAAMA
-667 QALSHALEKPE
+667 QSLSQLLEKPE
-678 CEPVDTFPLERSD
+678 CESVDTIPLERSD
-691 ELVASHAQQR
+691 ELVVSHAQQR

-711 SRAYHIATGIRL
+711 SRAYHVAAGIRL

-737 SLVERHAALRT
+737 ILVERHAALRT
-748 SFVETP
+748 SFVEAP
-754 GAAYVYVPRIHPEKP
+754 GSVHVYVPQIHPATP
-769 LNWMRADL
+769 LDWMRVDL
-777 LDKDFSEDALGK
+777 LDEAFIEDTLGK

-814 GDDEHLLLLA
+814 ADNEHLLLLA

-829 TDGWSMQIIVDEFVA
+829 TDGWSMQIIVDEFA
-844 YFRATVTNT
+844 AHYRAAVTGT
-853 PVTIAAP
+853 AAAIAAP
-860 LVGYTDYAAWQ
+860 LVGYADYAAWQ
-871 NRWLN
+871 HRWLD
-876 GGEAQ
+876 GSEAQ

-887 RNELGDEVPALAL
+887 RNELGGEAPALAL
-900 SFDRS
+900 PFDRS
-905 PAAGPGS
+905 PAAVNGS
-912 LAASRMPFALPASLA
+912 RAAARMQFTLPANLA
-927 RRVRD
+927 GRVRD
-932 AASRHGATPF
+932 AARRHGATPF
-942 ILLLAAYH
+942 IVLLAAYH

-992 CTASLRVSALVAA
+992 CTASLSVSGLLAV

-1013 QAHQALPFDVL
+1013 QVHQALPFDVL

-1055 RLPGLTASRYEI
+1055 RLPGLTASRYDI

-1083 RDGGMRAYLTYASDL
+1083 REGGMRAYLTYASDL
-1098 FDATSVE
+1098 FDARSVE

-1110 YQRVVEAFAAALLS
+1110 YRRVVEAFAVALLS
-1124 DDPAAAPTL
+1124 DDPAADSAL
-1133 AALDLLDLEEQ
+1133 AALDLLDPEER
-1144 ARVAAASRGRV
+1144 ARVAVASQGSKT
-1155 ANLSDEPV
+1155 NPSGEPV
-1163 HVRVASHAQ
+1163 HVRVAHHAR
-1172 AQPEAP
+1172 AQPDMP
-1178 ALIDR
+1178 ALIDG
-1183 EERLSY
+1183 EKRLNY
-1189 REVDQRTQRI
+1189 RELDQRAQRI

-1207 LGVGQHVAIVADRSA
+1207 LRAGQAVAIVADRSA

-1240 LDAGNPPQRL
+1240 LDAANPPQRL
-1250 EQTLRGCGAQ
+1250 EQTLRGCGAR
-1260 FVLWEKEKAEFALDG
+1260 FVLWEKEQTGLALDG
-1275 LQQTT
+1275 PQRQTT
-1280 IDNAQQHTHALTRE
+1280 IDQAQEHAHALSRE

-1318 VVIPHAALSNYVEA
+1318 VVVPHAAMSNYVEA

-1353 DLGHTMLFGALASGG
+1353 DLGHTVLFGALVSGG
-1368 TLHLIDRDTTL
+1368 TLHLIDRDTSL
-1379 DADCFARYMTENR
+1379 DADRFARYMNENS
-1392 IDVLKIVPGHLNALL
+1392 INVLKIVPGHLSALL
-1407 QVQNAA
+1407 QAQNAA

-1420 LILGGEAT
+1420 LVLGGEAT
-1428 AWPLLENIRALKPSC
+1428 AWPLLEKIRSLKPSC

-1455 VGILTQDAAHADSRA
+1455 VGILTQDAAHADASA
-1470 ATLPLGLPLANT
+1470 ATLPLGLPLANM
-1482 STWVLDTHMN
+1482 STWVLDAHMN
-1492 PVGAGETGELYLG
+1492 PVDAGEIGELYLG

-1527 PFTAGARLY
+1527 PFVAGGRLY
-1536 RSGDRARRLVDGAIE
+1536 RSGDRARRLTGGAIE

-1579 DGVLD
+1579 DSVLD

-1598 ATAKP
+1598 ATARP
-1603 GRTLDTASL
+1603 GCDLDTALL

-1649 ELARKATRTGGS
+1649 ELARTATRTGGS
-1661 VHRIPHGAT
+1661 VGRVPQGAT
-1670 EITLARIWSDVLGLA
+1670 EITLAAIWADLLGLA
-1685 ESKPE
+1685 EKPHGN
-1690 SSILRD
+1690 SILRD

-1705 SLAAMRMLSRVRA
+1705 SLSAMRMLSRVRA
-1718 EWSIELPLRAVFS
+1718 AWSIELPLRAVFT
-1731 APTLQALAVRI
+1731 APTLQALGVLI
-1742 DELSIEAHAAGSETP
+1742 DDLSCSAAEAGNETS
-1757 TIRVIER
+1757 TIRIVER

-1784 GGSLASYN
+1784 GGNLASYN
-1792 MAAGLDLRGDLDA
+1792 MAAGLDLRGELDA
-1805 NLLHASLA
+1805 SLLHASLS

-1821 LRSSFGEHDG
+1821 LRSSFDERDG

-1845 PLVDCSALP
+1845 PLVDCGALP
-1854 DTQRE
+1854 DAQRKH
-1859 QTVARYLTDAAN
+1859 TVARYLADAAN
-1871 RPFDLAAPPLV
+1871 RPFDLAVPPLM
-1882 RALLLKFDA
+1882 RALLLKFDI

-1920 YRARRGGLPSALP
+1920 YRARRYLTTTVLPRLP
-1933 ALPIQ
+1933 VQ
-1938 YADYAAWQREE
+1938 YADYAAWQREQ
-1949 LTAVKLRDEQDF
+1949 LAPPRLHIEQDF
-1961 WRTYLANA
+1961 WRTYLGNA

-1974 LPADRPRPPVASHDG
+1974 LPADRPRPPIASHDG
-1989 GTVRLRLSRETGA
+1989 GTVRLTLSRETGA
-2002 RVTTLASARGMT
+2002 RVMTLASANGMT

-2029 LTGQTDL
+2029 LTGQPDL

-2047 TELEGLVGFFINVLP
+2047 TELEGLIGFFINVLP

-2067 SVDGANTASFN
+2067 SADISNTANFN

-2139 ELLRVQTT
+2139 ELLRAQTT

-2163 YEVEWVYASS
+2163 FEVEWVYASS
-2173 LFARST
+2173 LFLRST
-2179 VERWFRLWRDL
+2179 VERWFASWRDL
-2190 LDQVSTDPDAR
+2190 LDRVSSDPDAP
-2201 LDLNRTL
+2201 LDLAPSL
-2208 PDDSPDAVLQR
+2208 PDYTAAVPR
-2219 VPEAIPQ
+2219 DVPEAISQ

>member
-1 MSLSVHDLMSMWQ
+1 MNSSLHNLTGKWM
-14 SGEAGMASRLR
+14 SGEIGMAARLR
-25 TLAFERPGATAL
+25 TLARERPNALAL
-37 ITIDAAGETQY
+37 ITIDAAGEAHY

-54 RRAACVAARFGD
+54 RRATCIAARFSH
-66 QCAAGKRALLLMD
+66 QRSAGERALLLMD
-79 SGIDYVSALFGCLYA
+79 SGIDYVSAFFGCLYA

-117 IAQDAGV
+117 IARDAGV
-124 RYVLTTSVLQ
+124 RHVLTTSALQ
-134 ERFADQYGE
+134 QRFDDHYNE

-154 TLCATTVSN
+154 GLCSTG
-163 DTGAFALHDVR
+163 DTRAFTLHDVQP
-174 SSDIAFLQYTSGSTG
+174 SDIAFLQYTSGSTG

-197 HGNLIAN
+197 HGTLIAN
-204 EIAIKAA
+204 EVAIKAG
-211 LGVQSDDVFVSWL
+211 LGVRSDDVFVSWL

-232 IGSLLQ
+232 IGSMLQ
-238 PVFSGIPLVLMSPHY
+238 PVFSGIPLVLMSPQY

-258 MRWLQAIARHRGT
+258 VRWLQAIARHRGT

-286 LRDNA
+286 LCGNA
-291 IAQLD
+291 VAQLD

-311 RDTLDTFVARFAPA
+311 RDTLDAFVARFAAA

-342 LFVTGGRRGAGLI
+342 LFVTGGRRGAGLV
-355 SARFESDALSAAR
+355 SARFASGALSAAR
-368 VAVTSEGEPG
+368 VAVAQETEPG

-385 ATQPGHAVVIVDP
+385 APQPGHVIEIVDP
-398 VNGQTLTSGKIGEI
+398 VSGEKLAGGEIGEI

-426 ADASASTFRTDGI
+426 SAATASTFRASGAA
-439 TRWLRTGDLGFVHDG
+439 RWLRTGDLGFMHDG

-486 EFVRKGR
+486 EFARKGR
-493 VIAFAADIDGAEGPA
+493 VIAFAADIEGAEGAA
-508 LALEV
+508 LALEI
-513 APMMKKRFTAA
+513 APMMKKRFAAA
-524 DVVAQLNRCVFDAC
+524 DIVAQLNRCVFDAC
-538 GEVPIAVVLLNPAAL
+538 GEVPVAVVLLNPAAL

-562 RSATRQGWQDRTLDA
+562 RAATRQGWQDRTLDA
-577 YALWEHGHFV
+577 YALWERGHFV
-587 VGADASDTPQQA
+587 AGAAETDTAQQA
-599 PLDGLEKELAA
+599 SLNGLEKQLAA
-610 LWSEVLDLEIATRDA
+610 LWSEVLDVAIATPDA
-625 HFFASGGSSLTAA
+625 DFFASGGSSLTAA

-643 IGERW
+643 IGEQW

-667 QALSHALEKPE
+667 HALAQEIEKPE
-678 CEPVDTFPLERSD
+678 SESIDIIPLERSD
-691 ELVASHAQQR
+691 ELVVSHAQHR

-723 RGQLDIDALRRSFD
+723 RGQLNIDALRRSFD
-737 SLVERHAALRT
+737 TLVERHAALRT
-748 SFVETP
+748 SFVEVR
-754 GAAYVYVPRIHPEKP
+754 GSENVYVPQIHPAAP
-769 LNWMRADL
+769 LDWMRVDL
-777 LDKDFSEDALGK
+777 LDNDFNEEALRK

-814 GDDEHLLLLA
+814 GDNEHLLLLA

-844 YFRATVTNT
+844 HYRAAVTGT
-853 PVTIAAP
+853 PATTAAP
-860 LVGYTDYAAWQ
+860 RVAYTDYAAWQ
-871 NRWLN
+871 HRWLD
-876 GGEAQ
+876 GSEAQ

-887 RNELGDEVPALAL
+887 RNELGDEAPALAL
-900 SFDRS
+900 PFDRS
-905 PAAGPGS
+905 PTVRTGN
-912 LAASRMPFALPASLA
+912 LAAARMPFTLLPNLA
-927 RRVRD
+927 RQVRD
-932 AASRHGATPF
+932 AASLHRATPF
-942 ILLLAAYH
+942 IVLLAAYH

-964 GVPVANRQRPETHGV
+964 GVPAANRQRPETHGV

-992 CTASLRVSALVAA
+992 CSASLGVSALVAA
-1005 LRRAAIEG
+1005 VRRAAIEG
-1013 QAHQALPFDVL
+1013 QAHQALPIDVL

-1029 PARDAQGLPLFE
+1029 PARDTQGLPLFE

-1055 RLPGLTASRYEI
+1055 RLPGLIASRYEI

-1083 RDGGMRAYLTYASDL
+1083 HGGRLHAYLTYASDL
-1098 FDATSVE
+1098 FDAASVE

-1110 YQRVVEAFAAALLS
+1110 YQRVVEAFVAALLS
-1124 DDPAAAPTL
+1124 NDLAADRVL
-1133 AALDLLDLEEQ
+1133 AALDLLGPEEH
-1144 ARVAAASRGRV
+1144 ALVAAASRG
-1155 ANLSDEPV
+1155 DETCISGKPV
-1163 HVRVASHAQ
+1163 HARIASHART
-1172 AQPEAP
+1172 QPEAL
-1178 ALIDR
+1178 ALIDGAAH
-1183 EERLSY
+1183 LSY
-1189 REVDQRTQRI
+1189 RALDQRAQRI
-1199 ACWLLDHG
+1199 ACWLLDHA
-1207 LGVGQHVAIVADRSA
+1207 LHVGQPVAIVANRSA

-1229 GVLKAGGAYVP
+1229 GVLKAGGSFVP
-1240 LDAGNPPQRL
+1240 LDAANPPQRI
-1250 EQTLRGCGAQ
+1250 EQSLRDCGAH
-1260 FVLWEKEKAEFALDG
+1260 FVLWEKESEFALDG
-1275 LQQTT
+1275 LQQQTT
-1280 IDNAQQHTHALTRE
+1280 IDNAQQHTHALARE
-1294 LPTVDSREAAYV
+1294 LPAVDSREAAYV
-1306 IYTSGSSGTPKG
+1306 IFTSGSSGTPKG
-1318 VVIPHAALSNYVEA
+1318 VVIPHAALSNYVDA
-1332 VLDRLALPP
+1332 VLHRLVLPP

-1353 DLGHTMLFGALASGG
+1353 DLGHTVLFGALVSGG

-1379 DADCFARYMTENR
+1379 DVDCFAQYMAKHS

-1407 QVQNAA
+1407 QAQNAA

-1420 LILGGEAT
+1420 LVLGGEAT
-1428 AWPLLENIRALKPSC
+1428 VWPLLEKIRSLKPSC

-1455 VGILTQDAAHADSRA
+1455 VGILTQDAASAHPSA
-1470 ATLPLGLPLANT
+1470 ATLPVGLPLTNT
-1482 STWVLDTHMN
+1482 STWVLDAHMN
-1492 PVGAGETGELYLG
+1492 PVCAGETGELYLG
-1505 GAGVAR
+1505 GVGVAR

-1520 AERFVPD
+1520 AERFVPN
-1527 PFTAGARLY
+1527 PFSAGGRLY
-1536 RSGDRARRLVDGAIE
+1536 RSGDRARRLADGAIE

-1579 DGVLD
+1579 DGVQD

-1603 GRTLDTASL
+1603 GCNLEPAAL
-1612 KKQLAAVLPDY
+1612 KQKLAAILPDY
-1623 MVPSSL
+1623 MVPSSV

-1640 GKLDRQALG
+1640 GKLDRQSLT
-1649 ELARKATRTGGS
+1649 ELARTATRADGNI
-1661 VHRIPHGAT
+1661 RRAPQGAT
-1670 EITLARIWSDVLGLA
+1670 EIALASIWGEVLGLVQ
-1685 ESKPE
+1685 SKPE
-1690 SSILRD
+1690 TGILRD

-1718 EWSIELPLRAVFS
+1718 TWPIDLPLRAVFI
-1731 APTLQALAVRI
+1731 APTLLALAVRI
-1742 DELSIEAHAAGSETP
+1742 DEAQKIDNDTS
-1757 TIRVIER
+1757 TIRIIER
-1764 QREMPLSLTQQRIWV
+1764 QEAMPLSLTQQRIWV

-1792 MAAGLDLRGDLDA
+1792 MAAGLDLRGELDA

-1813 ALVERHEV
+1813 ALIERHEV

-1831 DPVLTIADHLDVPM
+1831 DPVLTIADHLGVPM
-1845 PLVDCSALP
+1845 PLVDCGALP
-1854 DTQRE
+1854 DAQRG
-1859 QTVARYLTDAAN
+1859 QTVTRYLHDAAK
-1871 RPFDLAAPPLV
+1871 RPFDLAAPPLM

-1909 VHILIDELCAQ
+1909 VHILIGELCAL
-1920 YRARRGGLPSALP
+1920 YRAQRDGMTTSLP
-1933 ALPIQ
+1933 ALQIQ
-1938 YADYAAWQREE
+1938 YADYAAWQREQ
-1949 LTAVKLRDEQDF
+1949 LTPQRSSNEQDF

-1974 LPADRPRPPVASHDG
+1974 LPADRPRPPVASHNG
-1989 GTVRLRLSRETGA
+1989 GTARLTLSRETGA
-2002 RVTTLASARGMT
+2002 RVKALASARGMT

-2029 LTGQTDL
+2029 LTDQADL

-2047 TELEGLVGFFINVLP
+2047 TEFEGLIGFFINVLP

-2067 SVDGANTASFN
+2067 RADGSNTTSFN
-2078 AWLDTAKH
+2078 AWLDAAKH

-2117 LQMLFVLRDLPR
+2117 LQMLFVLRDLPC
-2129 KNTSVPGLAI
+2129 KNASVPGLAI
-2139 ELLRVQTT
+2139 ELLRAQTT

-2173 LFARST
+2173 LFVRTT
-2179 VERWFRLWRDL
+2179 VVRWFGWWRDL
-2190 LDQVSTDPDAR
+2190 LDEVSANPGS
-2201 LDLNRTL
+2201 TL
-2208 PDDSPDAVLQR
+2208 AQYLPDAVPQR
-2219 VPEAIPQ
+2219 TPEAISQ

>member
-1 MSLSVHDLMSMWQ
+1 MNSSVNDLTERWT
-14 SGEAGMASRLR
+14 SGEAGMPARLR
-25 TLAFERPGATAL
+25 TLALERPDAAAL
-37 ITIDAAGETQY
+37 ITIDAAGEAQY

-54 RRAACVAARFGD
+54 RRATCIAAYFSD
-66 QCAAGKRALLLMD
+66 QRSAGARALLLMD
-79 SGIDYVSALFGCLYA
+79 SGIDYVSAFFGCLYA

-124 RYVLTTSVLQ
+124 RYVLTTSALQ
-134 ERFADQYGE
+134 ERFAEQYGE

-154 TLCATTVSN
+154 GLCSTG
-163 DTGAFALHDVR
+163 DTRAFALHDVQPA
-174 SSDIAFLQYTSGSTG
+174 DIAFLQYTSGSTG

-204 EIAIKAA
+204 EIAIKAG

-232 IGSLLQ
+232 IGSMLQ
-238 PVFSGIPLVLMSPHY
+238 PVFSGIPLVLMSPQY

-258 MRWLQAIARHRGT
+258 LRWLQAIARHRGT

-291 IAQLD
+291 VAQLD

-311 RDTLDTFVARFAPA
+311 RDTLDAFVARFASA

-342 LFVTGGRRGAGLI
+342 LFVTGGRRGAGLV

-368 VAVTSEGEPG
+368 VAVAPETEPG

-385 ATQPGHAVVIVDP
+385 APQPGHVIEIVDP
-398 VNGQTLTSGKIGEI
+398 VGGHTLMGDQIGEI
-412 HVSGP
+412 NVSGP

-426 ADASASTFRTDGI
+426 ADASSSTFRPDGA

-478 EQAVEARC
+478 EQAVEACC

-508 LALEV
+508 LALEI
-513 APMMKKRFTAA
+513 APVMKKRFTAA
-524 DVVAQLNRCVFDAC
+524 DIVAQLNRCVFDAC
-538 GEVPIAVVLLNPAAL
+538 GEVPVAVLLLNPAAL

-562 RSATRQGWQDRTLDA
+562 RAATRQGWQNRTLDA
-577 YALWEHGHFV
+577 YALWERGHFV
-587 VGADASDTPQQA
+587 VGAAEADTPQQA

-610 LWSEVLDLEIATRDA
+610 LWSEVLDLEVATRHA

-655 QVFEFPTLATMA
+655 QVFELPTLAAMA
-667 QALSHALEKPE
+667 GALSQAIEKPE
-678 CEPVDTFPLERSD
+678 CESADIIPWQRSD
-691 ELVASHAQQR
+691 ELVVSHAQQR
-701 QLFAWQLDPQ
+701 QLFACQLNPQ

-723 RGQLDIDALRRSFD
+723 RGQLNIDALRHSVD
-737 SLVERHAALRT
+737 ILVERHAALRT
-748 SFVETP
+748 SFVEMP
-754 GAAYVYVPRIHPEKP
+754 GSENVYVPRIHPATS
-769 LNWMRADL
+769 LDWMRADL
-777 LDKDFSEDALGK
+777 LDGDFSEETLGK
-789 LAQRFAAEPFDLAQ
+789 LAQRFAAEPFDLVQ

-814 GDDEHLLLLA
+814 GDNEHLLLLA

-844 YFRATVTNT
+844 HYRAAITGT
-853 PVTIAAP
+853 PAAIAAP
-860 LVGYTDYAAWQ
+860 RVAYTDYAAWQ
-871 NRWLN
+871 HRWLSSS
-876 GGEAQ
+876 EAR

-887 RNELGDEVPALAL
+887 RNELGEEAPALAL
-900 SFDRS
+900 PFDRS
-905 PAAGPGS
+905 PGAGTGN
-912 LAASRMPFALPASLA
+912 LAAARTPFTLPASLA
-927 RRVRD
+927 RQVRD
-932 AASRHGATPF
+932 AATRHGATPF
-942 ILLLAAYH
+942 IVLLAAYH

-992 CTASLRVSALVAA
+992 CMASLSVSALVAA

-1083 RDGGMRAYLTYASDL
+1083 REGGLRAYLTYASDL
-1098 FDATSVE
+1098 FDASSVE

-1110 YQRVVEAFAAALLS
+1110 YQRVVEAFAAALLAA
-1124 DDPAAAPTL
+1124 DPAADPAADRAL
-1133 AALDLLDLEEQ
+1133 AALDLLDAEEQ
-1144 ARVAAASRGRV
+1144 AGVTAASRGRET
-1155 ANLSDEPV
+1155 NFSGEPV
-1163 HVRVASHAQ
+1163 HMRVAEHAQ
-1172 AQPEAP
+1172 IQPEAL
-1178 ALIDR
+1178 ALIDGV
-1183 EERLSY
+1183 EGLSY
-1189 REVDQRTQRI
+1189 RELDQRAQRI

-1207 LGVGQHVAIVADRSA
+1207 LHVGQPVAIIGDRSA

-1229 GVLKAGGAYVP
+1229 GVLTAGGAFVP
-1240 LDAGNPPQRL
+1240 LDAANPPQRI

-1260 FVLWEKEKAEFALDG
+1260 FVLWEKEQAGFALEG
-1275 LQQTT
+1275 PHQTT
-1280 IDNAQQHTHALTRE
+1280 IDNARQHAHALARE
-1294 LPTVDSREAAYV
+1294 LLAVDSREAAYV
-1306 IYTSGSSGTPKG
+1306 IFTSGSSGTPKG
-1318 VVIPHAALSNYVEA
+1318 VVLPHAALSNYVDA

-1353 DLGHTMLFGALASGG
+1353 DLGHTVLFGALASGG

-1379 DADCFARYMTENR
+1379 DADCFARYMTQNS

-1407 QVQNAA
+1407 QAQNAA

-1420 LILGGEAT
+1420 LVVGGEAT
-1428 AWPLLENIRALKPSC
+1428 AWPLLEKIRSLKPSC

-1455 VGILTQDAAHADSRA
+1455 VGILTQDAACGDSSA
-1470 ATLPLGLPLANT
+1470 ATLPVGLPLANT
-1482 STWVLDTHMN
+1482 STWVLDAHMN
-1492 PVGAGETGELYLG
+1492 PVGAGEIGELYLG

-1520 AERFVPD
+1520 AERFVPN
-1527 PFTAGARLY
+1527 PFSTGVRLY
-1536 RSGDRARRLVDGAIE
+1536 RSGDRARRLADGAIE
-1551 YLGRIDDQVKI
+1551 YLGRIDDQIKI

-1598 ATAKP
+1598 ATARP
-1603 GRTLDTASL
+1603 GCNLEPASL

-1623 MVPSSL
+1623 MVPSSV

-1640 GKLDRQALG
+1640 GKLDRQLLVELG
-1649 ELARKATRTGGS
+1649 RAATRTGGS
-1661 VHRIPHGAT
+1661 VRHAPEGAT
-1670 EITLARIWSDVLGLA
+1670 EITLASIWADVLGLV
-1685 ESKPE
+1685 ENKLE
-1690 SSILRD
+1690 NSILRD

-1718 EWSIELPLRAVFS
+1718 AWPIDLPLRAVFS

-1742 DELSIEAHAAGSETP
+1742 DELSTEPHKTGSDAS
-1757 TIRVIER
+1757 TIRIVER
-1764 QREMPLSLTQQRIWV
+1764 QQEMPLSLTQQRIWV

-1784 GGSLASYN
+1784 GGGLASYN
-1792 MAAGLDLRGDLDA
+1792 MAAGLDLRGELDA
-1805 NLLHASLA
+1805 NLLQASLA

-1831 DPVLTIADHLDVPM
+1831 DPVMTIADHLDVPM
-1845 PLVDCSALP
+1845 PLVDCGALP
-1854 DTQRE
+1854 DVQRE

-1871 RPFDLAAPPLV
+1871 RPFDLATPPLM

-1909 VHILIDELCAQ
+1909 VHILIDELCAL
-1920 YRARRGGLPSALP
+1920 YRARRGGMTTALP
-1933 ALPIQ
+1933 ALSIH
-1938 YADYAAWQREE
+1938 YADYAAWQREQ
-1949 LTAVKLRDEQDF
+1949 LTPPRLSNEQDF
-1961 WRTYLANA
+1961 WRTYLADA

-1974 LPADRPRPPVASHDG
+1974 LPADRPRPPVVSHDG
-1989 GTVRLRLSRETGA
+1989 GTVRLSLSPETGE
-2002 RVTTLASARGMT
+2002 RVRALASARGMT
-2014 PFAVLLASFQLFLHK
+2014 PFAVLLASLQLFLHK

-2047 TELEGLVGFFINVLP
+2047 TEFEGLIGFFINVLP

-2067 SVDGANTASFN
+2067 STDGSNMASFN
-2078 AWLDTAKH
+2078 AWLDTANH

-2129 KNTSVPGLAI
+2129 KNASVPGLAI
-2139 ELLRVQTT
+2139 ELLRAQTT

-2173 LFARST
+2173 LFVRST
-2179 VERWFRLWRDL
+2179 VTRWFGLWRDL
-2190 LDQVSTDPDAR
+2190 LDQVSANPGSTLAR
-2201 LDLNRTL
+2201 H
-2208 PDDSPDAVLQR
+2208 SPDAVPQR
-2219 VPEAIPQ
+2219 VPEAISQ

>member
-1 MSLSVHDLMSMWQ
+1 MSLSEQALTGNWIA
-14 SGEAGMASRLR
+14 GEAGMAARLR
-25 TLAFERPGATAL
+25 TLAIERPDAVAL
-37 ITIDAAGETQY
+37 ISIDAAGEAQY

-54 RRAACVAARFGD
+54 RRAACLAARFTDKQSVGE
-66 QCAAGKRALLLMD
+66 RALLLMD
-79 SGIDYVSALFGCLYA
+79 SGIDYVSAFFGCLYA

-108 EQHLARLRG
+108 EQHLARLCG
-117 IAQDAGV
+117 IAQDAGI
-124 RYVLTTSVLQ
+124 RYLLTTSALQ
-134 ERFADQYGE
+134 ERFAEQCSE
-143 LAPDAE
+143 LAPDADV
-149 IIAVD
+149 IAVD
-154 TLCATTVSN
+154 GLCSTGDTTEF
-163 DTGAFALHDVR
+163 TLHDVQP
-174 SSDIAFLQYTSGSTG
+174 SDIAFLQYTSGSTG

-204 EIAIKAA
+204 EIAIKAG

-232 IGSLLQ
+232 IGSMLQ
-238 PVFSGIPLVLMSPHY
+238 PVFSGIPLVLMSPQY

-258 MRWLQAIARHRGT
+258 LRWLQAIGRHRGT

-291 IAQLD
+291 VAQLD

-311 RDTLDTFVARFAPA
+311 RDTLDAFVARFASA
-325 GFDAAALYP
+325 GFDAAAVYP

-342 LFVTGGRRGAGLI
+342 LFVTGGRRGAGLV

-368 VAVTSEGEPG
+368 VAVVSETEPG

-385 ATQPGHAVVIVDP
+385 ALQPGHVIEIIDP
-398 VNGQTLTSGKIGEI
+398 VSGQMHAHGQIGEI

-426 ADASASTFRTDGI
+426 PEVTASTFRTEGT
-439 TRWLRTGDLGFVHDG
+439 TRWLRTGDLGFMHDG

-467 VRGKNLYPQDI
+467 VRGRNLYPQDI
-478 EQAVEARC
+478 EQAVEVFC
-486 EFVRKGR
+486 EFARKGR

-508 LALEV
+508 LALEI
-513 APMMKKRFTAA
+513 APMMKKRFAAA
-524 DVVAQLNRCVFDAC
+524 DIVAQLNRCVFDAC
-538 GEVPIAVVLLNPAAL
+538 GEVPVAVVLLNPAAL

-562 RSATRQGWQDRTLDA
+562 RAATRQGWQHRTLDA
-577 YALWEHGHFV
+577 YALWERGHFI
-587 VGADASDTPQQA
+587 VGAEASDTLPQA

-610 LWSEVLDLEIATRDA
+610 LWSEVLNDVQITTSDA

-648 RRPFEIG
+648 RRPFELG

-667 QALSHALEKPE
+667 RALSRAIEKPE
-678 CEPVDTFPLERSD
+678 CESIDTTPIERSD
-691 ELVASHAQQR
+691 ELVVSHAQQR

-711 SRAYHIATGIRL
+711 SRAYHIATGVRL
-723 RGQLDIDALRRSFD
+723 RGQLNFDALRGSFD
-737 SLVERHAALRT
+737 SLVEHHAALRT
-748 SFVETP
+748 SFVEMP
-754 GAAYVYVPRIHPEKP
+754 GSENVYAPRIHPAAP
-769 LNWMRADL
+769 LDWMQTDL
-777 LDKDFSEDALGK
+777 LDEDFSEETLRN
-789 LAQRFAAEPFDLAQ
+789 LAQRFAAESFDLVQ

-814 GDDEHLLLLA
+814 GDNEHLLLLA

-844 YFRATVTNT
+844 QYRAAVTST
-853 PVTIAAP
+853 SSTIAAP
-860 LVGYTDYAAWQ
+860 VIAYTDYAAWQ
-871 NRWLN
+871 RRWLDSSD
-876 GGEAQ
+876 AQ

-887 RNELGDEVPALAL
+887 RNELGDEAPALAL
-900 SFDRS
+900 PFDRS
-905 PAAGPGS
+905 PTANAES
-912 LAASRMPFALPASLA
+912 LAAARMSCTLPVSLA
-927 RRVRD
+927 RKVRD
-932 AASRHGATPF
+932 AASRHSATPF
-942 ILLLAAYH
+942 IVLLAAYH

-964 GVPVANRQRPETHGV
+964 GVPVANRQQPETHGV

-992 CTASLRVSALVAA
+992 CTASLSVSALVAA

-1013 QAHQALPFDVL
+1013 LAHQALPFDVL

-1029 PARDAQGLPLFE
+1029 PARDTQAQPLFE

-1067 EEAHVK
+1067 EEVHVK

-1083 RDGGMRAYLTYASDL
+1083 RDGGLRAYLTYAGDL

-1110 YQRVVEAFAAALLS
+1110 YQRMVEAFAAALLS
-1124 DDPAAAPTL
+1124 DDPATDRAL
-1133 AALDLLDLEEQ
+1133 AALDLLDAEEQ
-1144 ARVAAASRGRV
+1144 ALVAAASRGREI
-1155 ANLSDEPV
+1155 NFSGTPV
-1163 HVRVASHAQ
+1163 HVCVATHAQ
-1172 AQPEAP
+1172 IQPEAL
-1178 ALIDR
+1178 ALIDGA
-1183 EERLSY
+1183 ERLSY
-1189 REVDQRTQRI
+1189 RELDQRSQRI

-1207 LGVGQHVAIVADRSA
+1207 LHAGQPVAIVADRSA

-1229 GVLKAGGAYVP
+1229 GVLKAGGVFVP
-1240 LDAGNPPQRL
+1240 LDAANPPQRI
-1250 EQTLRGCGAQ
+1250 EQTLRDCGAR
-1260 FVLWEKEKAEFALDG
+1260 FVLREKESVFAFDG

-1280 IDNAQQHTHALTRE
+1280 IDNAQQHAHALARQ
-1294 LPTVDSREAAYV
+1294 LPAVDSREAAYV
-1306 IYTSGSSGTPKG
+1306 IFTSGSSGTPKG
-1318 VVIPHAALSNYVEA
+1318 VVIPHAALNNYVDA

-1353 DLGHTMLFGALASGG
+1353 DLGHTVLFGALASGG

-1379 DADCFARYMTENR
+1379 DADCFARYMAEHS

-1407 QVQNAA
+1407 QAQNAA
-1413 DVLPAHT
+1413 DVLPAHM
-1420 LILGGEAT
+1420 LVLGGEAT
-1428 AWPLLENIRALKPSC
+1428 AWPLLEKIRSLRPSC

-1455 VGILTQDAAHADSRA
+1455 VGILTQDAARADSSA
-1470 ATLPLGLPLANT
+1470 ATLPVGLPLSNT
-1482 STWVLDTHMN
+1482 STWILDAHMN
-1492 PVGAGETGELYLG
+1492 PVDAGETGELYLG

-1527 PFTAGARLY
+1527 PFAAGERLY
-1536 RSGDRARRLVDGAIE
+1536 RSGDRARRLADGAIE

-1571 IAARLRAL
+1571 IAARLRGL
-1579 DGVLD
+1579 DGVRD

-1603 GRTLDTASL
+1603 GCKLEPASL

-1623 MVPSSL
+1623 MVPSSV

-1640 GKLDRQALG
+1640 GKLDRQSL
-1649 ELARKATRTGGS
+1649 EEMARTATRTGAS
-1661 VHRIPHGAT
+1661 VRCTPQGAT
-1670 EITLARIWSDVLGLA
+1670 EITLARIWAEVL
-1685 ESKPE
+1685 SPE
-1690 SSILRD
+1690 QNKIHRD

-1705 SLAAMRMLSRVRA
+1705 SLAAMRMLSRVRSA
-1718 EWSIELPLRAVFS
+1718 WPIDLPLRAVFN

-1742 DELSIEAHAAGSETP
+1742 DELSTERHGTSA
-1757 TIRVIER
+1757 IRIIER
-1764 QREMPLSLTQQRIWV
+1764 QHEMPLSLTQQRIWV

-1784 GGSLASYN
+1784 GGGLVSYN
-1792 MAAGLDLRGDLDA
+1792 MAAGLDLRGELDA

-1845 PLVDCSALP
+1845 PPVDCGALP
-1854 DTQRE
+1854 NAQRD
-1859 QTVARYLTDAAN
+1859 QTVARYLNDAAN
-1871 RPFDLAAPPLV
+1871 HPFDLATPPLM

-1920 YRARRGGLPSALP
+1920 YRARRGGTTTALP

-1938 YADYAAWQREE
+1938 YADYAAWQREQ
-1949 LTAVKLRDEQDF
+1949 LTPPKLSNEQDF
-1961 WRTYLANA
+1961 WRAYLANA

-1974 LPADRPRPPVASHDG
+1974 LPAERPRPPVASHEG
-1989 GTVRLRLSRETGA
+1989 GTARLTLSAETGE
-2002 RVTTLASARGMT
+2002 RVRALASARGMT

-2047 TELEGLVGFFINVLP
+2047 TEFEGLIGFFINVLP

-2067 SVDGANTASFN
+2067 NADGANLTSFN
-2078 AWLDTAKH
+2078 AWLNAAKH

-2129 KNTSVPGLAI
+2129 KNASVPGLAI
-2139 ELLRVQTT
+2139 ELLRAPTT

-2173 LFARST
+2173 LFVRST
-2179 VERWFRLWRDL
+2179 VERWFGLWRDL
-2190 LDQVSTDPDAR
+2190 LDEVSANPDS
-2201 LDLNRTL
+2201 TL
-2208 PDDSPDAVLQR
+2208 AHHVPNAVPQR
-2219 VPEAIPQ
+2219 IPEAISQ

>member
-1 MSLSVHDLMSMWQ
+1 MSLSVHDLKSMWK
-14 SGEAGMASRLR
+14 SGETGMATRLR
-25 TLAFERPGATAL
+25 TLALDRPDAVAL

-54 RRAACVAARFGD
+54 RRAARVAAHLSD
-66 QCAAGKRALLLMD
+66 QRAAGERALLLMD
-79 SGIDYVSALFGCLYA
+79 SGIDYVSAFFGCLYA
-94 GVVAVPVYPPESKR
+94 GVVAVPVYPPESNR

-124 RYVLTTSVLQ
+124 RYVLSTSALQ
-134 ERFADQYGE
+134 DRFADQYRE

-154 TLCATTVSN
+154 TLVATSASS
-163 DTGAFALHDVR
+163 DTNTFALHDVR
-174 SSDIAFLQYTSGSTG
+174 PSDIAFLQYTSGSTG

-204 EIAIKAA
+204 EIAIKAG
-211 LGVQSDDVFVSWL
+211 LGVQGDDVFVSWL

-238 PVFSGIPLVLMSPHY
+238 PVFSGIPLVLMSPQY

-258 MRWLQAIARHRGT
+258 LRWLQAIARHRGT

-311 RDTLDTFVARFAPA
+311 RDTLDAFVARFASA

-368 VAVTSEGEPG
+368 VAVTSESEPG

-385 ATQPGHAVVIVDP
+385 APQPGHVIEVVDP
-398 VNGQTLTSGKIGEI
+398 VSGDTLISGQIGEI

-426 ADASASTFRTDGI
+426 TDVSASTFRTDGAI
-439 TRWLRTGDLGFVHDG
+439 RWLRTGDLGFVHDG

-508 LALEV
+508 LALEI

-524 DVVAQLNRCVFDAC
+524 DIVAQLNRCVFDAC
-538 GEVPIAVVLLNPAAL
+538 GEIPIAVMLLNPAAL

-562 RSATRQGWQDRTLDA
+562 RAATRQGWQDRTLDN
-577 YALWEHGHFV
+577 YAIWEHGHFV
-587 VGADASDTPQQA
+587 MGAAEPEADKLQA
-599 PLDGLEKELAA
+599 PLDGFEKELAA
-610 LWSEVLDLEIATRDA
+610 LWSEVLESEIVKHDA

-655 QVFEFPTLATMA
+655 QVFEFPTLAAMTK
-667 QALSHALEKPE
+667 ALSQALEKPA
-678 CEPVDTFPLERSD
+678 CESADTVPLERGD
-691 ELVASHAQQR
+691 ELVVSHAQQR

-711 SRAYHIATGIRL
+711 SLAYHIATGIRL

-754 GAAYVYVPRIHPEKP
+754 GAAHVYVPQIHQETP
-769 LNWMRADL
+769 LDWMRADL
-777 LDKDFSEDALGK
+777 LDENFSEEALAK
-789 LAQRFAAEPFDLAQ
+789 LAQRFAAAPFDLVQ

-814 GDDEHLLLLA
+814 GDNEHLLLLA

-844 YFRATVTNT
+844 HYRAAVTNT
-853 PVTIAAP
+853 PATVAAP

-871 NRWLN
+871 HRWLN
-876 GGEAQ
+876 GSEAQ
-881 RQLDYW
+881 SQLDYW
-887 RNELGDEVPALAL
+887 RNQLDEEAPALAL
-900 SFDRS
+900 PFDRS
-905 PAAGPGS
+905 PAAGTGS
-912 LAASRMPFALPASLA
+912 LAAARIPFELPASLA
-927 RRVRD
+927 RRIRD

-942 ILLLAAYH
+942 MLLLAAYH

-979 VGFFTNTIVLRSV
+979 VGFFTNTIVLRSD
-992 CTASLRVSALVAA
+992 CTALLSVSALLAA
-1005 LRRAAIEG
+1005 LRRAAIDG

-1055 RLPGLTASRYEI
+1055 RLPGLTASRYEL

-1083 RDGGMRAYLTYASDL
+1083 REGGIRAYLTYASDL

-1110 YQRVVEAFAAALLS
+1110 YQRVVEAFATALLS
-1124 DDPAAAPTL
+1124 DSAQTL
-1133 AALDLLDLEEQ
+1133 AALDLLDPEER
-1144 ARVAAASRGRV
+1144 ARVAATSRGRETI
-1155 ANLSDEPV
+1155 LSGEPV
-1163 HVRVASHAQ
+1163 HVRVTRHAQ
-1172 AQPEAP
+1172 AQPD
-1178 ALIDR
+1178 ALAVIDG

-1189 REVDQRTQRI
+1189 RELDQRAQRI

-1207 LGVGQHVAIVADRSA
+1207 LEVGQPVAIIADRSA
-1222 AFVVAML
+1222 AFVVGML

-1260 FVLWEKEKAEFALDG
+1260 FVLSEKTGLALDG
-1275 LQQTT
+1275 LQHTT
-1280 IDNAQQHTHALTRE
+1280 IDNAQQHARTLARV

-1353 DLGHTMLFGALASGG
+1353 DLGHTVLFGALVSGG

-1379 DADCFARYMTENR
+1379 DADCFARYMAANR

-1407 QVQNAA
+1407 QAQNAA

-1420 LILGGEAT
+1420 LVLGGEAT
-1428 AWPLLENIRALKPSC
+1428 AWPLLEKIRSLKPSC
-1443 RVINHYGPTETT
+1443 RVVNHYGPTETT
-1455 VGILTQDAAHADSRA
+1455 VGIVTQDAAHADPSA

-1482 STWVLDTHMN
+1482 STWVLDAHMN

-1505 GAGVAR
+1505 GAGIAR

-1527 PFTAGARLY
+1527 PFTRGERLY
-1536 RSGDRARRLVDGAIE
+1536 RSGDRARRLTDGAIE

-1584 AAVIVSAA
+1584 AAVLVSAA

-1598 ATAKP
+1598 ATAAP
-1603 GRTLDTASL
+1603 GCALDTASL
-1612 KKQLAAVLPDY
+1612 KRQLAAVLPDY

-1629 RVLDALPLNRN
+1629 RILDALPLNRN
-1640 GKLDRQALG
+1640 GKLDRQALL
-1649 ELARKATRTGGS
+1649 ELARTTTRTGAS
-1661 VHRIPHGAT
+1661 VRRVPQGVT
-1670 EITLARIWSDVLGLA
+1670 EITLARIWADVLGLA
-1685 ESKPE
+1685 ENKPK

-1718 EWSIELPLRAVFS
+1718 AWSIELPLRAVFS

-1742 DELSIEAHAAGSETP
+1742 DELSSDTHTALSEAP
-1757 TIRVIER
+1757 IRIVER
-1764 QREMPLSLTQQRIWV
+1764 RQEMPLSLTQQRIWI

-1784 GGSLASYN
+1784 GGGLASYN
-1792 MAAGLDLRGDLDA
+1792 MAAGLDLRGPLDT
-1805 NLLHASLA
+1805 NLLQASLA
-1813 ALVERHEV
+1813 ALVDRHEV

-1845 PLVDCSALP
+1845 PLVDCGALP
-1854 DTQRE
+1854 DTQRQ
-1859 QTVARYLTDAAN
+1859 QTIDRYLTDAAN
-1871 RPFDLAAPPLV
+1871 RPFDLAAPPLT

-1909 VHILIDELCAQ
+1909 VHVLIDELCAG
-1920 YRARRGGLPSALP
+1920 YRARRDGMPPALP

-1938 YADYAAWQREE
+1938 YGDYAVWQREQ
-1949 LTAVKLRDEQDF
+1949 LSPIKLRDEQQF
-1961 WRTYLANA
+1961 WRTYLSNA

-1974 LPADRPRPPVASHDG
+1974 LPTDRLRTPVASHNG
-1989 GTVRLRLSRETGA
+1989 GTARLTLSRETGE
-2002 RVTTLASARGMT
+2002 RVQALAGARGMT

-2047 TELEGLVGFFINVLP
+2047 TELEGLIGFFINVLP

-2067 SVDGANTASFN
+2067 SADDANTASFN

-2129 KNTSVPGLAI
+2129 KNTSVPGLEI
-2139 ELLRVQTT
+2139 ELLRPQTT

-2155 FVEPVDGG
+2155 FVEPADGG

-2173 LFARST
+2173 LFVRAT
-2179 VERWFRLWRDL
+2179 VERWFASWRDL
-2190 LDQVSTDPDAR
+2190 LDHVSANPDAR
-2201 LDLNRTL
+2201 LDLDRTL
-2208 PDDSPDAVLQR
+2208 PDYSPDATLHR
-2219 VPEAIPQ
+2219 VPDAISQ

>member
-1 MSLSVHDLMSMWQ
+1 MSLSVHDLTSMWQ
-14 SGEAGMASRLR
+14 SGEAGMATRLR
-25 TLAFERPGATAL
+25 TLALDRPNAVAL
-37 ITIDAAGETQY
+37 ITIDAAGEVQY

-54 RRAACVAARFGD
+54 RRAACVAAHFGK
-66 QCAAGKRALLLMD
+66 QRAAGERALLLMD
-79 SGIDYVSALFGCLYA
+79 SGIDYVSAFFGCLYA

-124 RYVLTTSVLQ
+124 RYVLTTSALQ

-154 TLCATTVSN
+154 TLCAASVSS
-163 DTGAFALHDVR
+163 DSKVVALHDVR
-174 SSDIAFLQYTSGSTG
+174 PSDIAFLQYTSGSTG

-204 EIAIKAA
+204 EIAIKAG

-232 IGSLLQ
+232 IGSMLQ
-238 PVFSGIPLVLMSPHY
+238 PVFSGIPLVLMSPQY

-258 MRWLQAIARHRGT
+258 MRWLHAIARHRGT

-311 RDTLDTFVARFAPA
+311 RDTLDAFVARFASA

-342 LFVTGGRRGAGLI
+342 LFVTGGRRGTGLV
-355 SARFESDALSAAR
+355 SARFESDALAAAR
-368 VAVTSEGEPG
+368 VAVTSESEPG

-385 ATQPGHAVVIVDP
+385 APQAGHVIEIVDP
-398 VNGQTLTSGKIGEI
+398 QNGQTLADGQIGEI

-417 SVAHGYWQR
+417 SVGQGYWQR
-426 ADASASTFRTDGI
+426 ADASSSTFRTDGV
-439 TRWLRTGDLGFVHDG
+439 TRWLRTGDLGFMHDG

-508 LALEV
+508 LALEI
-513 APMMKKRFTAA
+513 APMMKRRFTAA
-524 DVVAQLNRCVFDAC
+524 DIVAQLNRCVFDAC

-562 RSATRQGWQDRTLDA
+562 RAATRQGWQNRTLDA
-577 YALWEHGHFV
+577 YALWEQGHFV
-587 VGADASDTPQQA
+587 VGAAEPEADK
-599 PLDGLEKELAA
+599 LDGIEKELAA
-610 LWSEVLDLEIATRDA
+610 LWSDVLESKIVTRDA

-655 QVFEFPTLATMA
+655 QVFEFPTLAAMTK
-667 QALSHALEKPE
+667 ALSQALEKPE
-678 CEPVDTFPLERSD
+678 RESADTVPLEHSD
-691 ELVASHAQQR
+691 ELVVSHAQQR
-701 QLFAWQLDPQ
+701 QLFVWQLDPQ

-723 RGQLDIDALRRSFD
+723 RGALDIDALRRSFD
-737 SLVERHAALRT
+737 SLVDRHAALRT

-754 GAAYVYVPRIHPEKP
+754 GAAHVYVPRIHPATP
-769 LNWMRADL
+769 LNWTRVDL
-777 LDKDFSEDALGK
+777 LDEDFSEESLSK
-789 LAQRFAAEPFDLAQ
+789 IAQRFAAEPFDLAQ
-803 GPVLRVGLVRY
+803 GPVLRVGLVQC
-814 GDDEHLLLLA
+814 GGNEHVLLLA

-844 YFRATVTNT
+844 HYRAAVTNT
-853 PVTIAAP
+853 PAAIATP

-871 NRWLN
+871 HRWLK
-876 GGEAQ
+876 GDEAQ

-887 RNELGDEVPALAL
+887 RNQLGDEAPALTL
-900 SFDRS
+900 PFDYS
-905 PAAGPGS
+905 PASNTGS
-912 LAASRMPFALPASLA
+912 LAAARMSFALPASLA
-927 RRVRD
+927 RQVRD

-964 GVPVANRQRPETHGV
+964 GVPVANRQRTETHGV

-992 CTASLRVSALVAA
+992 CTASLSVSALVAA
-1005 LRRAAIEG
+1005 LRRAAIDG

-1029 PARDAQGLPLFE
+1029 PTRDVQGLPLFD
-1041 TTFNYLADDYPALE
+1041 TTFNYLTDDYPALE

-1083 RDGGMRAYLTYASDL
+1083 REGGMRAYVTYASDL

-1124 DDPAAAPTL
+1124 DDSAADRSL
-1133 AALDLLDLEEQ
+1133 AALDLLDPQEQ
-1144 ARVAAASRGRV
+1144 ARVAAASCGV
-1155 ANLSDEPV
+1155 ETKLSGKPV
-1163 HVRVASHAQ
+1163 HVRVTRHAQ
-1172 AQPEAP
+1172 AQPDVL
-1178 ALIDR
+1178 ALIDG

-1189 REVDQRTQRI
+1189 RQLDQRAQRI
-1199 ACWLLDHG
+1199 ACWLLDRG
-1207 LGVGQHVAIVADRSA
+1207 LGVGQLVAIVADRSA

-1240 LDAGNPPQRL
+1240 LDAANPPQRL
-1250 EQTLRGCGAQ
+1250 EQTLRGCGAR
-1260 FVLWEKEKAEFALDG
+1260 FVLSEKTGLVLDD

-1280 IDNAQQHTHALTRE
+1280 IDNAQQHAHALTRAM
-1294 LPTVDSREAAYV
+1294 PTVDSREAAYV

-1318 VVIPHAALSNYVEA
+1318 VVVPHSALSNYVEA

-1353 DLGHTMLFGALASGG
+1353 DLGHTVLFGALASGG
-1368 TLHLIDRDTTL
+1368 TLHLIARDTTL
-1379 DADCFARYMTENR
+1379 DADRFARYMSENR
-1392 IDVLKIVPGHLNALL
+1392 VDVLKIVPGHLNALL
-1407 QVQNAA
+1407 QAQNAA
-1413 DVLPAHT
+1413 DVLPAHS
-1420 LILGGEAT
+1420 LVLGGEAT
-1428 AWPLLENIRALKPSC
+1428 AWPLLEKIRSLKPSC

-1455 VGILTQDAAHADSRA
+1455 VGILTQDAAHADSSA
-1470 ATLPLGLPLANT
+1470 ATLPLGSPLANT
-1482 STWVLDTHMN
+1482 STWVLDAHMN

-1527 PFTAGARLY
+1527 PFTRGARLY

-1603 GRTLDTASL
+1603 ACTLNTPLL
-1612 KKQLAAVLPDY
+1612 KKQLAAILPDY

-1629 RVLDALPLNRN
+1629 RILGALPLNRN
-1640 GKLDRQALG
+1640 GKLDRQALL
-1649 ELARKATRTGGS
+1649 ELARTATRTGES
-1661 VHRIPHGAT
+1661 VRRMPQGTT
-1670 EITLARIWSDVLGLA
+1670 EITLARIWVDVLGLA

-1690 SSILRD
+1690 SSIACD

-1718 EWSIELPLRAVFS
+1718 AWPIELPLRAVFS
-1731 APTLQALAVRI
+1731 APTLEALAARI
-1742 DELSIEAHAAGSETP
+1742 DELSSDTHSAGSETP
-1757 TIRVIER
+1757 IRIVER
-1764 QREMPLSLTQQRIWV
+1764 LREMPLSLTQQRIWI

-1784 GGSLASYN
+1784 GGGLASYN
-1792 MAAGLDLRGDLDA
+1792 MAAGLDLRGELDA

-1813 ALVERHEV
+1813 ALVDRHEV

-1845 PLVDCSALP
+1845 PLVNCGALP
-1854 DTQRE
+1854 DTQRQ
-1859 QTVARYLTDAAN
+1859 QTIDRYLIDAAN
-1871 RPFDLAAPPLV
+1871 RPFDLATPPLMRV
-1882 RALLLKFDA
+1882 LLLKFDA
-1891 SHHVLILVLHHIV
+1891 SHHVLILALHHIV

-1909 VHILIDELCAQ
+1909 VHVLIDELCAG
-1920 YRARRGGLPSALP
+1920 YRARRSGMQPALP

-1938 YADYAAWQREE
+1938 YADYAAWQREQ
-1949 LTAVKLRDEQDF
+1949 LTAAKVRDEQDF
-1961 WRTYLANA
+1961 WRAYLSDA

-1974 LPADRPRPPVASHDG
+1974 LPTDRPRPPVASHDG
-1989 GTVRLRLSRETGA
+1989 GTARLTLSRETGA
-2002 RVTTLASARGMT
+2002 RVQALASARGMT
-2014 PFAVLLASFQLFLHK
+2014 PFAVLLASFQLFLHR

-2047 TELEGLVGFFINVLP
+2047 TELEGLIGFFINVLP
-2062 VRSRI
+2062 IRSRI
-2067 SVDGANTASFN
+2067 SADNTNAASFN

-2129 KNTSVPGLAI
+2129 KNTSVPGLEI
-2139 ELLRVQTT
+2139 ELLRAQTT

-2173 LFARST
+2173 LFVRST
-2179 VERWFRLWRDL
+2179 VERWFGLWRDL
-2190 LDQVSTDPDAR
+2190 LDQVSANPDAR
-2201 LDLNRTL
+2201 LDLAPTL
-2208 PDDSPDAVLQR
+2208 PDYSPDAVLHG
-2219 VPEAIPQ
+2219 VPEAISQ

>member
-1 MSLSVHDLMSMWQ
+1 MSAHDLTSMWQ
-14 SGEAGMASRLR
+14 SGEAGMATRLR
-25 TLAFERPGATAL
+25 MLAFERPGAVAL
-37 ITIDAAGETQY
+37 ITIDAAGEARY

-54 RRAACVAARFGD
+54 RRATCLATHFGH
-66 QCAAGKRALLLMD
+66 QRAAGERALLLMD
-79 SGIDYVSALFGCLYA
+79 SGIDYVSAFFACLYA

-108 EQHLARLRG
+108 EQHLTRLRG

-124 RYVLTTSVLQ
+124 RYVLTTSALQ
-134 ERFADQYGE
+134 ERFTEQYGE

-154 TLCATTVSN
+154 RLCATSVSA
-163 DTGAFALHDVR
+163 DTGAFALCDAKP
-174 SSDIAFLQYTSGSTG
+174 SDIAFLQYTSGSTG

-204 EIAIKAA
+204 EIAIKAG

-232 IGSLLQ
+232 IGSMLQ
-238 PVFSGIPLVLMSPHY
+238 PVFSGIPLVLMSPQY

-258 MRWLQAIARHRGT
+258 LRWLQAIARHRGT

-291 IAQLD
+291 VAQLD

-311 RDTLDTFVARFAPA
+311 RDTLDAFVARFAST

-342 LFVTGGRRGAGLI
+342 LFVTGGRRGAGLV

-368 VAVTSEGEPG
+368 VAVTSEAEPG

-385 ATQPGHAVVIVDP
+385 ATQPGHVIEIVDP
-398 VNGQTLTSGKIGEI
+398 VNGQALTSGQIGEI

-426 ADASASTFRTDGI
+426 PGASASTFRADGA

-486 EFVRKGR
+486 EFARKGR

-508 LALEV
+508 LALEI

-524 DVVAQLNRCVFDAC
+524 DIVAQLNRCVFDAC
-538 GEVPIAVVLLNPAAL
+538 GEVPVAVVLLNPAAL
-553 PKTSSGKLQ
+553 LKTSSGKLQ
-562 RSATRQGWQDRTLDA
+562 RAATRKGWQGRTLDA
-577 YALWEHGHFV
+577 YALWERGRFV
-587 VGADASDTPQQA
+587 VGADAGDTPQQA
-599 PLDGLEKELAA
+599 QLVGLEKELAA
-610 LWSEVLDLEIATRDA
+610 LWSEVLESEIATLDA
-625 HFFASGGSSLTAA
+625 HFFVSGGSSLTAA
-638 RLAAR
+638 RLVAR

-648 RRPFEIG
+648 HRPFEIG
-655 QVFEFPTLATMA
+655 QVFEFPMLSSMA
-667 QALSHALEKPE
+667 HALSQALEKPE
-678 CEPVDTFPLERSD
+678 CESADINPLERGD
-691 ELVASHAQQR
+691 ELVVSHAQQR

-737 SLVERHAALRT
+737 LLVERHAALRT

-754 GAAYVYVPRIHPEKP
+754 GSADVYEPRIHPATP
-769 LNWMRADL
+769 LDWMRADL
-777 LDKDFSEDALGK
+777 LDEDFSEDALGK
-789 LAQRFAAEPFDLAQ
+789 LAQGFAAEPFDLAQ

-814 GDDEHLLLLA
+814 GDNEHLLLLA

-844 YFRATVTNT
+844 HYRAAVTGT
-853 PVTIAAP
+853 PATIAAP
-860 LVGYTDYAAWQ
+860 LVGYVDYAAWQ
-871 NRWLN
+871 HRWLN
-876 GGEAQ
+876 GSEAQ

-887 RNELGDEVPALAL
+887 RNELGDEAPALAL
-900 SFDRS
+900 PFDRS
-905 PAAGPGS
+905 PAADTGS
-912 LAASRMPFALPASLA
+912 LAAARMPFALPASLA
-927 RRVRD
+927 RQVRD

-950 AWLYRVTGQADIRT
+950 AWLYRVTGQSDIRT

-992 CTASLRVSALVAA
+992 CTASLSVSALLAA
-1005 LRRAAIEG
+1005 LRRAAIDG

-1029 PARDAQGLPLFE
+1029 PARDAQGLPLFG

-1083 RDGGMRAYLTYASDL
+1083 REGGMRAYLTYASDL
-1098 FDATSVE
+1098 FDASSVE

-1133 AALDLLDLEEQ
+1133 AALDLLDPEER
-1144 ARVAAASRGRV
+1144 ARVAAASRGGET
-1155 ANLSDEPV
+1155 NLSGEPM
-1163 HVRVASHAQ
+1163 HVRVASHAM
-1172 AQPEAP
+1172 AQPD
-1178 ALIDR
+1178 ALAVIDG

-1189 REVDQRTQRI
+1189 RELDQRAQRI

-1207 LGVGQHVAIVADRSA
+1207 LAIGQSVAIVADRSA

-1240 LDAGNPPQRL
+1240 LDAGNPSQRI
-1250 EQTLRGCGAQ
+1250 ERTLRGCGAQ
-1260 FVLWEKEKAEFALDG
+1260 FALSEKAVLALDG

-1280 IDNAQQHTHALTRE
+1280 IDNAQHHARALTRD

-1318 VVIPHAALSNYVEA
+1318 VVIPHAALSNYAEA
-1332 VLDRLALPP
+1332 VLDRLSLPS

-1353 DLGHTMLFGALASGG
+1353 DLGHTVLFGALASGG

-1379 DADCFARYMTENR
+1379 DADCFARYMAENR
-1392 IDVLKIVPGHLNALL
+1392 IDILKIVPGHLSALL
-1407 QVQNAA
+1407 QAQNAA

-1420 LILGGEAT
+1420 LVLGGEAT
-1428 AWPLLENIRALKPSC
+1428 AWPLLEKIRSLKPSC

-1455 VGILTQDAAHADSRA
+1455 VGILTQDAAHADLSA
-1470 ATLPLGLPLANT
+1470 TTLPLGLPLANT
-1482 STWVLDTHMN
+1482 STWVLDAHMN

-1527 PFTAGARLY
+1527 RFTTGGRLY
-1536 RSGDRARRLVDGAIE
+1536 RSGDRARRLANGAIE

-1584 AAVIVSAA
+1584 AAVLVSAA

-1603 GRTLDTASL
+1603 GCTVDTASL

-1649 ELARKATRTGGS
+1649 ELARTAPRTSGS
-1661 VHRIPHGAT
+1661 VRRVLQGAT
-1670 EITLARIWSDVLGLA
+1670 EITLAGIWAEVLGLA
-1685 ESKPE
+1685 ENKPE
-1690 SSILRD
+1690 SSIARD

-1718 EWSIELPLRAVFS
+1718 AWPIELPLRAVFS
-1731 APTLQALAVRI
+1731 APTLEALAMRI
-1742 DELSIEAHAAGSETP
+1742 DELSNEAHTVRSETP
-1757 TIRVIER
+1757 PIRVVER
-1764 QREMPLSLTQQRIWV
+1764 QQEMPLSLTQQRIWV

-1805 NLLHASLA
+1805 ILLHASLA

-1821 LRSSFGEHDG
+1821 LRSSFGERDG

-1845 PLVDCSALP
+1845 PLVDCGALP
-1854 DTQRE
+1854 DAQRE
-1859 QTVARYLTDAAN
+1859 HAVARYLSDAAN
-1871 RPFDLAAPPLV
+1871 RPFDLAAPPLM

-1909 VHILIDELCAQ
+1909 VHILIDELCAV
-1920 YRARRGGLPSALP
+1920 YRARRGGMPAALP
-1933 ALPIQ
+1933 ALPVQ
-1938 YADYAAWQREE
+1938 YADYAAWQREQ
-1949 LTAVKLRDEQDF
+1949 LTSVKVRDEQDF
-1961 WRTYLANA
+1961 WRAYLANA

-1989 GTVRLRLSRETGA
+1989 GTARLKLSRETGE

-2014 PFAVLLASFQLFLHK
+2014 PFAVLLASFQLFLHR
-2029 LTGQTDL
+2029 LTGQPDL

-2047 TELEGLVGFFINVLP
+2047 IEFEGLIGFFINVLP

-2067 SVDGANTASFN
+2067 SDDSANTASFN

-2086 SAWEALEH
+2086 SALEALEH

-2139 ELLRVQTT
+2139 ELLRPKTS

-2173 LFARST
+2173 LFVRST
-2179 VERWFRLWRDL
+2179 VECWFGLWRDL
-2190 LDQVSTDPDAR
+2190 LDQVSANPDAR
-2201 LDLNRTL
+2201 LDLDRTL
-2208 PDDSPDAVLQR
+2208 PDYSSDAVLHR
-2219 VPEAIPQ
+2219 VPEPISQ

>member
-1 MSLSVHDLMSMWQ
+1 
-14 SGEAGMASRLR
+14 
-25 TLAFERPGATAL
+25 
-37 ITIDAAGETQY
+37 
-48 DYAELD
+48 
-54 RRAACVAARFGD
+54 
-66 QCAAGKRALLLMD
+66 
-79 SGIDYVSALFGCLYA
+79 
-94 GVVAVPVYPPESKR
+94 
-108 EQHLARLRG
+108 
-117 IAQDAGV
+117 
-124 RYVLTTSVLQ
+124 
-134 ERFADQYGE
+134 
-143 LAPDAE
+143 
-149 IIAVD
+149 
-154 TLCATTVSN
+154 
-163 DTGAFALHDVR
+163 
-174 SSDIAFLQYTSGSTG
+174 
-189 TPKGVMVS
+189 
-197 HGNLIAN
+197 
-204 EIAIKAA
+204 
-211 LGVQSDDVFVSWL
+211 
-224 PLYHDMGL
+224 MGL

-238 PVFSGIPLVLMSPHY
+238 PVFSGIPLVLMSPQY

-258 MRWLQAIARHRGT
+258 LRWLQAIARHRGT

-291 IAQLD
+291 VAQLD

-311 RDTLDTFVARFAPA
+311 RDTLDAFVARFASA

-342 LFVTGGRRGAGLI
+342 LFVTGGRRGAGLV
-355 SARFESDALSAAR
+355 SVRFESDALSDAR
-368 VAVTSEGEPG
+368 VAVAAETEPG

-385 ATQPGHAVVIVDP
+385 ATQPGHAISIVDP
-398 VNGQTLTSGKIGEI
+398 ENGQTLISGRIGEI

-426 ADASASTFRTDGI
+426 ADASASTFRADGT

-486 EFVRKGR
+486 EFARKGR

-508 LALEV
+508 FALEI

-524 DVVAQLNRCVFDAC
+524 DIVMQLNRCVFDVC
-538 GEVPIAVVLLNPAAL
+538 GEVPVAVVLLNPAAL

-562 RSATRQGWQDRTLDA
+562 RAATRQGWQDRTLDA
-577 YALWEHGHFV
+577 YALWEQGHFV
-587 VGADASDTPQQA
+587 LGADASDRPQQS

-610 LWSEVLDLEIATRDA
+610 LWSEVLDLEVQTRDA
-625 HFFASGGSSLTAA
+625 HFFASGGSSLMAA

-643 IGERW
+643 ISQHW
-648 RRPFEIG
+648 RLPFEIR

-667 QALSHALEKPE
+667 QALSQALEKPK
-678 CEPVDTFPLERSD
+678 CESADTIPLEHSD
-691 ELVASHAQQR
+691 ELVVSRAQQR

-723 RGQLDIDALRRSFD
+723 RGDLDIDALRRSFD
-737 SLVERHAALRT
+737 ILVERHAVLRT
-748 SFVETP
+748 DFVETP
-754 GAAYVYVPRIHPEKP
+754 GSVHVYVPRIHPATP
-769 LNWMRADL
+769 LDWMRADL
-777 LDKDFSEDALGK
+777 LDQDFSEDTLGK
-789 LAQRFAAEPFDLAQ
+789 LAQRFATEPFDLAQ

-814 GDDEHLLLLA
+814 GDNEHLLLLA

-844 YFRATVTNT
+844 HYRAAVTDT
-853 PVTIAAP
+853 PAAIAAP

-871 NRWLN
+871 HRWLD
-876 GGEAQ
+876 GSEAQ

-887 RNELGDEVPALAL
+887 RNELGDEAPVSALP
-900 SFDRS
+900 FDRS
-905 PAAGPGS
+905 PAAGTGS
-912 LAASRMPFALPASLA
+912 LAAARIPFTLSANLA

-992 CTASLRVSALVAA
+992 CTASLSVSALVAT
-1005 LRRAAIEG
+1005 LRRASIDG

-1029 PARDAQGLPLFE
+1029 PARDAQGVPLFE

-1073 VPLALDLRES
+1073 VPLALDLRET
-1083 RDGGMRAYLTYASDL
+1083 REGGMRAYLTYASDL
-1098 FDATSVE
+1098 FDAPSVE

-1124 DDPAAAPTL
+1124 DDTAAGTTL
-1133 AALDLLDLEEQ
+1133 AALDLLDPEEL
-1144 ARVAAASRGRV
+1144 ARVAAASRGSETS
-1155 ANLSDEPV
+1155 LSGKPVKPV
-1163 HVRVASHAQ
+1163 HVRVASHARS
-1172 AQPEAP
+1172 QPDAP
-1178 ALIDR
+1178 ALIDG
-1183 EERLSY
+1183 EERLNY
-1189 REVDQRTQRI
+1189 RELDQRAQRI

-1207 LGVGQHVAIVADRSA
+1207 LRAGQPVAIVADRSA
-1222 AFVVAML
+1222 AFVLAML

-1240 LDAGNPPQRL
+1240 LDAGNPPQRT

-1260 FVLWEKEKAEFALDG
+1260 FVLWEKEKEKEREKAALALDG

-1280 IDNAQQHTHALTRE
+1280 IDNAQQHAHALCRE
-1294 LPTVDSREAAYV
+1294 LPAIDSREAAYV
-1306 IYTSGSSGTPKG
+1306 IYTSGSSGAPKG

-1332 VLDRLALPP
+1332 VLDRLAIPP
-1341 RSTFAMVSTVAA
+1341 RSKFAMVSTVAA
-1353 DLGHTMLFGALASGG
+1353 DLGHTVLFGALASGG
-1368 TLHLIDRDTTL
+1368 TVHLIDRDTTL
-1379 DADCFARYMTENR
+1379 DADCFARYMVGNS
-1392 IDVLKIVPGHLNALL
+1392 IDILKIVPGHLNALL
-1407 QVQNAA
+1407 QAQNAA
-1413 DVLPAHT
+1413 NVLPAHT
-1420 LILGGEAT
+1420 LVLGGEAT
-1428 AWPLLENIRALKPSC
+1428 AWPLLEKIRSLKPSC

-1455 VGILTQDAAHADSRA
+1455 VGILTQDAEHADSSA

-1511 GYLGRPGMT
+1511 GYLCRPGMT

-1527 PFTAGARLY
+1527 PFTTGGRLY
-1536 RSGDRARRLVDGAIE
+1536 RSGDRARRLTGGAIE

-1571 IAARLRAL
+1571 IAARLRGL

-1584 AAVIVSAA
+1584 GVVIVSAA

-1603 GRTLDTASL
+1603 GCTLDTASL

-1623 MVPSSL
+1623 MVPASL

-1649 ELARKATRTGGS
+1649 ELARTATRTGGS
-1661 VHRIPHGAT
+1661 VSRLPQGAT
-1670 EITLARIWSDVLGLA
+1670 EIMLAGIWADVLGLA
-1685 ESKPE
+1685 ENKPE
-1690 SSILRD
+1690 YSIARD
-1696 DNFFALGGH
+1696 DNFFSLGGH

-1718 EWSIELPLRAVFS
+1718 AWSIELPLRAVFS

-1742 DELSIEAHAAGSETP
+1742 DELSGSATEAGSETS
-1757 TIRVIER
+1757 TIRIVER

-1792 MAAGLDLRGDLDA
+1792 MAAGLDLRGELDA
-1805 NLLHASLA
+1805 NLLHVSLA
-1813 ALVERHEV
+1813 ALSARHEV
-1821 LRSSFGEHDG
+1821 LRSSFGERDG

-1845 PLVDCSALP
+1845 PLVDCGALP
-1854 DTQRE
+1854 HAQRE
-1859 QTVARYLTDAAN
+1859 HTVAGYLADAAS
-1871 RPFDLAAPPLV
+1871 RPFDLAAPPLM

-1920 YRARRGGLPSALP
+1920 YRTRRSGMTTALP
-1933 ALPIQ
+1933 ALPVQ
-1938 YADYAAWQREE
+1938 YADYAAWQREQ
-1949 LTAVKLRDEQDF
+1949 LTPPKMRNEQDF

-1989 GTVRLRLSRETGA
+1989 GTLRLTLPRKTGE
-2002 RVTTLASARGMT
+2002 RVRALASARGMT

-2047 TELEGLVGFFINVLP
+2047 TEIERLIGFFINVLP
-2062 VRSRI
+2062 VRSRMTD
-2067 SVDGANTASFN
+2067 DGANTASFN

-2104 ALAVSRR
+2104 ALAMSRR

-2139 ELLRVQTT
+2139 ELLRAQTT

-2155 FVEPVDGG
+2155 FVEPVDGS

-2173 LFARST
+2173 LFLRST
-2179 VERWFRLWRDL
+2179 VERWFASWRDL
-2190 LDQVSTDPDAR
+2190 LDEVSSNPDAP
-2201 LDLNRTL
+2201 LDLAPTL
-2208 PDDSPDAVLQR
+2208 PDYSSDAVLR
-2219 VPEAIPQ
+2219 DAPEAISQ